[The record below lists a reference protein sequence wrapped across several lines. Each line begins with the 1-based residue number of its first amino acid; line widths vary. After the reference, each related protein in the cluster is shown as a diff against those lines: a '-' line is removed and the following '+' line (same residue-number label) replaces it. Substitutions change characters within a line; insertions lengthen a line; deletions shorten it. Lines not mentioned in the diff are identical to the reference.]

1 VTALRK
7 DLIRE
12 IKNSKNRF
20 LSIAILI
27 ALAVAFLS
35 GLKATAPDMKNTGDE
50 YLDKQQLMDIQVLST
65 LGLTKGDIKALG
77 AQDNIERAV
86 GAYCIDAWAGDLV
99 AKAYSITDGMNLLTV
114 TSGRMPESPDECI
127 VDKNLLEKM
136 KISVGDSIT
145 IDPSDDYEDCLTH
158 KNFTIVGTAV
168 SPYYISV
175 ERGSA
180 SIGSG
185 NVRAY
190 VYLPEGAFDLDYYTV
205 AYAKVKGAQELTA
218 FTDEYDD
225 YIDDVMDSL
234 KDFGDRRAKLR
245 YDDIIDEAQGKIDDA
260 QKELDDKEKEADE
273 KLSDAEQE
281 LKDARRK
288 LDKGWR
294 EYRDGKKELEESLP
308 KLCDAECELADARQ
322 ELIEGEQEYQKG
334 LDEYNFG
341 YAQYAENKRKLDAAK
356 AQLDAAKQQ
365 LDAAKQIPDQIAK
378 LEGDITALEAQK
390 KLLDPNDQ
398 EYKAIEARITELSAK
413 KAALVSASMSDT
425 EIAAAQAKIDAGMA
439 EYNAGKQELDAAK
452 AQLDA
457 AKKKL
462 DEGYEEL
469 QDGKRKYREGV
480 EELQDGW
487 KKYYEGIDELPK
499 AYKKLKDGEKEYAD
513 GLEEYEDAKREA
525 EEKIADAKKKLADA
539 RRKVADIETCKWY
552 ILSRGYNPGYTGFG
566 QDADRMANLASVFP
580 VIFFLVAALVCLTT
594 MTRMV
599 EEQRT
604 QIGLMKALGYGRWDI
619 SKKYLCYGLF
629 PSLAGSLLGIIIG
642 HIVFPTMI
650 YVSYQIMYEMPNI
663 RLSLYPGI
671 CIWATIAAVACTT
684 LSTLWACISTLTDS
698 PANLM
703 RPKAPKAGRRVLL
716 EKIPFIWKK
725 LSFTSKVTVR
735 NLFRYKK
742 RFFMS
747 VIGIAGSGALLVTAF
762 GLNDSIIEKQFGDI
776 WQMDVQAYVYE
787 AMPLADMQ
795 ELLGKNPANDDFDS
809 VMFCLDSQ
817 MECKNGGRSQSG
829 VHLLGVESA
838 GSMAGRINLHNGGAP
853 VTLDDSGV
861 VVTAK
866 LAETLSIKAGDEIN
880 MRTGG
885 EDHLMRV
892 IGVADNYVYHYVYI
906 TAAYYETVFG
916 KAMQYN
922 GFMGNLKDGLTDE
935 TMDAMSTQLL
945 SDSRMYTVRT
955 IGSIYDSVWD
965 SLSILNYV
973 VLVLILGSGML
984 TFVVMLNLT
993 NINIGER
1000 MRELATLRVLGFYDK
1015 EMYAYIFRENNAL
1028 SVIGAFV
1035 GLVFGKI
1042 MHLFVIRTCEV
1053 DMVMFVR
1060 SAKPLSYVYAFA
1072 LTIAFSLIVN
1082 LLMRPKVRAID
1093 MVESLKSAE

>member
-1 VTALRK
+1 MNALTLK
-7 DLIRE
+7 NLLRE
-12 IKNSKNRF
+12 IKRTFTKF
-20 LSIAILI
+20 LSIFAIC
-27 ALAVAFLS
+27 ALGVAFFA
-35 GLKATAPDMKNTGDE
+35 GIRATSPDMKEAGDRLYNT
-50 YLDKQQLMDIQVLST
+50 YNLSDISVIST
-65 LGLTKGDIKALG
+65 SGLTA
-77 AQDNIERAV
+77 DNIRDLESIEGIRAV
-86 GAYCIDAWAGDLV
+86 RASLFVDAMARGTGEKEKNLRLYSMPIKLKSEYAPLIDLIPDYGIDTSPE
-99 AKAYSITDGMNLLTV
+99 YEMNGV
-114 TSGRMPESPDECI
+114 EIVSGRMPL
-127 VDKNLLEKM
+127 N
-136 KISVGDSIT
+136 
-145 IDPSDDYEDCLTH
+145 
-158 KNFTIVGTAV
+158 
-168 SPYYISV
+168 
-175 ERGSA
+175 
-180 SIGSG
+180 
-185 NVRAY
+185 
-190 VYLPEGAFDLDYYTV
+190 
-205 AYAKVKGAQELTA
+205 
-218 FTDEYDD
+218 
-225 YIDDVMDSL
+225 
-234 KDFGDRRAKLR
+234 
-245 YDDIIDEAQGKIDDA
+245 
-260 QKELDDKEKEADE
+260 
-273 KLSDAEQE
+273 
-281 LKDARRK
+281 
-288 LDKGWR
+288 
-294 EYRDGKKELEESLP
+294 
-308 KLCDAECELADARQ
+308 
-322 ELIEGEQEYQKG
+322 
-334 LDEYNFG
+334 
-341 YAQYAENKRKLDAAK
+341 
-356 AQLDAAKQQ
+356 
-365 LDAAKQIPDQIAK
+365 
-378 LEGDITALEAQK
+378 
-390 KLLDPNDQ
+390 
-398 EYKAIEARITELSAK
+398 
-413 KAALVSASMSDT
+413 DT
-425 EIAAAQAKIDAGMA
+425 EIALDNTLEGSLVKQLGDEITLTTSGGTVTLRVVGFIRSPMYISMFERGTSSIGNGTSDGFAYASG
-439 EYNAGKQELDAAK
+439 NAISSLGTKLPVMSLLNTYYTRADIVISGK
-452 AQLDA
+452 
-457 AKKKL
+457 
-462 DEGYEEL
+462 EGL
-469 QDGKRKYREGV
+469 S
-480 EELQDGW
+480 
-487 KKYYEGIDELPK
+487 
-499 AYKKLKDGEKEYAD
+499 AYSD
-513 GLEEYEDAKREA
+513 EYEALVNEVTDR
-525 EEKIADAKKKLADA
+525 
-539 RRKVADIETCKWY
+539 IEDYASTQSGTWY
-552 ILSRGYNPGYTGFG
+552 IQDRSGNPGYSDYSENT
-566 QDADRMANLASVFP
+566 DRIAAVGDVFP
-580 VIFFLVAALVCLTT
+580 LIFFIVAALVCLTT

-599 EEQRT
+599 EEQRIEMGT
-604 QIGLMKALGYGRWDI
+604 MKALGYGGWQI
-619 SKKYLCYGLF
+619 AMKY
-629 PSLAGSLLGIIIG
+629 
-642 HIVFPTMI
+642 
-650 YVSYQIMYEMPNI
+650 
-663 RLSLYPGI
+663 
-671 CIWATIAAVACTT
+671 AVYAM
-684 LSTLWACISTLTDS
+684 SACISGGVVGAIIGFKLFPYVIMKGYSIMYYLGKLETPYRADIAFMAIAAMAACTAAATFSACYASLKEV
-698 PANLM
+698 PATLM

-762 GLNDSIIEKQFGDI
+762 GLNDSIFGIIEKQFGDI

-838 GSMAGRINLHNGGAP
+838 ESMGGRVSLHNGGTP

>member
-1 VTALRK
+1 MNALTLK
-7 DLIRE
+7 NLLRE
-12 IKNSKNRF
+12 IKRTFTKF
-20 LSIAILI
+20 LSIFAIC
-27 ALAVAFLS
+27 ALGVAFFA
-35 GLKATAPDMKNTGDE
+35 GIRATSPDMKEAGDRLYNT
-50 YLDKQQLMDIQVLST
+50 YNLSDISVIST
-65 LGLTKGDIKALG
+65 SGLTA
-77 AQDNIERAV
+77 DNIRDLESIEGIQAVRASLFV
-86 GAYCIDAWAGDLV
+86 DAMARGTGEKEKNLRLYSMPIKLKSEYAPLIDLIPDYGIDTSPE
-99 AKAYSITDGMNLLTV
+99 YEMNGV
-114 TSGRMPESPDECI
+114 EIVSGRMPLNDTETALDYTLEGSLVKQLGDEITLTTSGGTVTLRVVGFIRSP
-127 VDKNLLEKM
+127 M
-136 KISVGDSIT
+136 
-145 IDPSDDYEDCLTH
+145 
-158 KNFTIVGTAV
+158 
-168 SPYYISV
+168 YISMF
-175 ERGSA
+175 ERGTS
-180 SIGSG
+180 SIGNGTSDGFAYASG
-185 NVRAY
+185 NAISSLGTK
-190 VYLPEGAFDLDYYTV
+190 LPVMSLLNTYYTRADIV
-205 AYAKVKGAQELTA
+205 ISGKEGLSAYS
-218 FTDEYDD
+218 DEY
-225 YIDDVMDSL
+225 
-234 KDFGDRRAKLR
+234 
-245 YDDIIDEAQGKIDDA
+245 E
-260 QKELDDKEKEADE
+260 
-273 KLSDAEQE
+273 
-281 LKDARRK
+281 
-288 LDKGWR
+288 
-294 EYRDGKKELEESLP
+294 
-308 KLCDAECELADARQ
+308 
-322 ELIEGEQEYQKG
+322 
-334 LDEYNFG
+334 
-341 YAQYAENKRKLDAAK
+341 
-356 AQLDAAKQQ
+356 
-365 LDAAKQIPDQIAK
+365 
-378 LEGDITALEAQK
+378 
-390 KLLDPNDQ
+390 
-398 EYKAIEARITELSAK
+398 
-413 KAALVSASMSDT
+413 ALVNEVTDRIENYASTQSGT
-425 EIAAAQAKIDAGMA
+425 
-439 EYNAGKQELDAAK
+439 
-452 AQLDA
+452 
-457 AKKKL
+457 
-462 DEGYEEL
+462 
-469 QDGKRKYREGV
+469 
-480 EELQDGW
+480 
-487 KKYYEGIDELPK
+487 
-499 AYKKLKDGEKEYAD
+499 
-513 GLEEYEDAKREA
+513 
-525 EEKIADAKKKLADA
+525 
-539 RRKVADIETCKWY
+539 WY
-552 ILSRGYNPGYTGFG
+552 IQDRSGNPGYSDYSENT
-566 QDADRMANLASVFP
+566 DRIAAVGDVFP
-580 VIFFLVAALVCLTT
+580 LIFFIVAALVCLTT

-599 EEQRT
+599 EEQRIEMGT
-604 QIGLMKALGYGRWDI
+604 MKALGYGGWQI
-619 SKKYLCYGLF
+619 AMKY
-629 PSLAGSLLGIIIG
+629 
-642 HIVFPTMI
+642 
-650 YVSYQIMYEMPNI
+650 
-663 RLSLYPGI
+663 
-671 CIWATIAAVACTT
+671 AVYAM
-684 LSTLWACISTLTDS
+684 SACISGGVVGAIIGFKLFPYVIMKGYSIMYYLGKLETPYRADIAFMAIAAMAVCTAAATFSACYASLKEV
-698 PANLM
+698 PATLM

-762 GLNDSIIEKQFGDI
+762 GLNDSIFGIIEKQFGDI

-838 GSMAGRINLHNGGAP
+838 GSMAGRVSLHNGGTP

-922 GFMGNLKDGLTDE
+922 GFMGNLKDGLTDG

-955 IGSIYDSVWD
+955 IGSIYDSVLD

-1072 LTIAFSLIVN
+1072 LTIVFSLIVN

>member
-1 VTALRK
+1 MNALTLK
-7 DLIRE
+7 NLLRE
-12 IKNSKNRF
+12 IKRTFTKF
-20 LSIAILI
+20 LSIFAIC
-27 ALAVAFLS
+27 ALGVAFFA
-35 GLKATAPDMKNTGDE
+35 GIRATSPDMKEAGDRLYNT
-50 YLDKQQLMDIQVLST
+50 YNLSDISVIST
-65 LGLTKGDIKALG
+65 SGLTA
-77 AQDNIERAV
+77 DNIRDLESIEGIQAVRASLFV
-86 GAYCIDAWAGDLV
+86 DAMARGTGEKEKNLRLYSMPIKLKSEYAPLIDLIPDYGIDTSPE
-99 AKAYSITDGMNLLTV
+99 YEMNGV
-114 TSGRMPESPDECI
+114 EIVSGRMPLNDTETALDYTLEGSLVKQLGDEITLTTSGGTVTLRVVGFIRSP
-127 VDKNLLEKM
+127 M
-136 KISVGDSIT
+136 
-145 IDPSDDYEDCLTH
+145 
-158 KNFTIVGTAV
+158 
-168 SPYYISV
+168 YISMF
-175 ERGSA
+175 ERGTS
-180 SIGSG
+180 SIGNGTSDGFAYASG
-185 NVRAY
+185 NAISSLGTK
-190 VYLPEGAFDLDYYTV
+190 LPVMSLLNTYYTRADIV
-205 AYAKVKGAQELTA
+205 ISGKEGLSAYS
-218 FTDEYDD
+218 DEY
-225 YIDDVMDSL
+225 
-234 KDFGDRRAKLR
+234 
-245 YDDIIDEAQGKIDDA
+245 E
-260 QKELDDKEKEADE
+260 
-273 KLSDAEQE
+273 
-281 LKDARRK
+281 
-288 LDKGWR
+288 
-294 EYRDGKKELEESLP
+294 
-308 KLCDAECELADARQ
+308 
-322 ELIEGEQEYQKG
+322 
-334 LDEYNFG
+334 
-341 YAQYAENKRKLDAAK
+341 
-356 AQLDAAKQQ
+356 
-365 LDAAKQIPDQIAK
+365 
-378 LEGDITALEAQK
+378 
-390 KLLDPNDQ
+390 
-398 EYKAIEARITELSAK
+398 
-413 KAALVSASMSDT
+413 ALVNEVTDRIEDYASTQSGT
-425 EIAAAQAKIDAGMA
+425 
-439 EYNAGKQELDAAK
+439 
-452 AQLDA
+452 
-457 AKKKL
+457 
-462 DEGYEEL
+462 
-469 QDGKRKYREGV
+469 
-480 EELQDGW
+480 
-487 KKYYEGIDELPK
+487 
-499 AYKKLKDGEKEYAD
+499 
-513 GLEEYEDAKREA
+513 
-525 EEKIADAKKKLADA
+525 
-539 RRKVADIETCKWY
+539 WY
-552 ILSRGYNPGYTGFG
+552 IQDRSGNPGYSDYSENT
-566 QDADRMANLASVFP
+566 DRIAAVGDVFP
-580 VIFFLVAALVCLTT
+580 LIFFIVAALVCLTT

-599 EEQRT
+599 EEQRIEMGT
-604 QIGLMKALGYGRWDI
+604 MKALGYGGWQI
-619 SKKYLCYGLF
+619 AMKY
-629 PSLAGSLLGIIIG
+629 
-642 HIVFPTMI
+642 
-650 YVSYQIMYEMPNI
+650 
-663 RLSLYPGI
+663 
-671 CIWATIAAVACTT
+671 AVYAM
-684 LSTLWACISTLTDS
+684 SACISGGVVGAIIGFKLFPYVIMKGYSIMYYLGKLETPYRADIAFMAIAAMAVCTAAATFSACYASLKEV
-698 PANLM
+698 PATLM

-762 GLNDSIIEKQFGDI
+762 GLNDSIFGIIEKQFGDI

-838 GSMAGRINLHNGGAP
+838 GSMAERINLHNGGTP

-885 EDHLMRV
+885 EDHFMRV

-922 GFMGNLKDGLTDE
+922 GLMGNLKDGLTDE

-955 IGSIYDSVWD
+955 IGSIYASVWD

-1072 LTIAFSLIVN
+1072 LTIVFSLIVN

>member
-1 VTALRK
+1 MNALTLK
-7 DLIRE
+7 NLLRE
-12 IKNSKNRF
+12 IKRTFTKF
-20 LSIAILI
+20 LSIFAIC
-27 ALAVAFLS
+27 ALGVAFFA
-35 GLKATAPDMKNTGDE
+35 GIRATSPDMKEAGDRLYNT
-50 YLDKQQLMDIQVLST
+50 YNLSDISVIST
-65 LGLTKGDIKALG
+65 SGLTA
-77 AQDNIERAV
+77 DNIRDLESIEGIQAVRASLFV
-86 GAYCIDAWAGDLV
+86 DAMARGTGEKEKNLRLYSMPIKLKSEYAPLIDLIPDYGIDTSPE
-99 AKAYSITDGMNLLTV
+99 YEMNGV
-114 TSGRMPESPDECI
+114 EIVSGRMPL
-127 VDKNLLEKM
+127 N
-136 KISVGDSIT
+136 
-145 IDPSDDYEDCLTH
+145 
-158 KNFTIVGTAV
+158 
-168 SPYYISV
+168 
-175 ERGSA
+175 
-180 SIGSG
+180 
-185 NVRAY
+185 
-190 VYLPEGAFDLDYYTV
+190 
-205 AYAKVKGAQELTA
+205 
-218 FTDEYDD
+218 
-225 YIDDVMDSL
+225 
-234 KDFGDRRAKLR
+234 
-245 YDDIIDEAQGKIDDA
+245 
-260 QKELDDKEKEADE
+260 
-273 KLSDAEQE
+273 
-281 LKDARRK
+281 
-288 LDKGWR
+288 
-294 EYRDGKKELEESLP
+294 
-308 KLCDAECELADARQ
+308 
-322 ELIEGEQEYQKG
+322 
-334 LDEYNFG
+334 
-341 YAQYAENKRKLDAAK
+341 
-356 AQLDAAKQQ
+356 
-365 LDAAKQIPDQIAK
+365 
-378 LEGDITALEAQK
+378 
-390 KLLDPNDQ
+390 
-398 EYKAIEARITELSAK
+398 
-413 KAALVSASMSDT
+413 DT
-425 EIAAAQAKIDAGMA
+425 EIALDNTLEGSLVKQLGDEITLTTSGGSVTLRVVGFIRSPMYISMFERGTSSIGNGTSDGFAYASG
-439 EYNAGKQELDAAK
+439 NAISSLGTKLPVMSLLNTYYTRADIVISGK
-452 AQLDA
+452 
-457 AKKKL
+457 
-462 DEGYEEL
+462 EGL
-469 QDGKRKYREGV
+469 S
-480 EELQDGW
+480 
-487 KKYYEGIDELPK
+487 
-499 AYKKLKDGEKEYAD
+499 AYSN
-513 GLEEYEDAKREA
+513 EYEALVNEVTDR
-525 EEKIADAKKKLADA
+525 
-539 RRKVADIETCKWY
+539 IEDYASTQSGTWY
-552 ILSRGYNPGYTGFG
+552 IQDRSGNPGYSDYSENT
-566 QDADRMANLASVFP
+566 DRIAAVGDVFP
-580 VIFFLVAALVCLTT
+580 LIFFIVAALVCLTT

-599 EEQRT
+599 EEQRIEMGT
-604 QIGLMKALGYGRWDI
+604 MKALGYGGWQI
-619 SKKYLCYGLF
+619 AMKY
-629 PSLAGSLLGIIIG
+629 
-642 HIVFPTMI
+642 
-650 YVSYQIMYEMPNI
+650 
-663 RLSLYPGI
+663 
-671 CIWATIAAVACTT
+671 AVYAM
-684 LSTLWACISTLTDS
+684 SACISGGVVGAIIGFKLFPYVIMKGYSIMYYLGKLETPYRADIAFMAIAAMAVCTAAATFSACYASLKEV
-698 PANLM
+698 PATLM

-762 GLNDSIIEKQFGDI
+762 GLNDSIFGMIEKQFGDI

-838 GSMAGRINLHNGGAP
+838 ESMAGRVSLHNGGTP

-955 IGSIYDSVWD
+955 IESIYASVWD

-1035 GLVFGKI
+1035 GLLFGKI

-1072 LTIAFSLIVN
+1072 LTIVFSLIVN

>member
-1 VTALRK
+1 MNALTLK
-7 DLIRE
+7 NLLRE
-12 IKNSKNRF
+12 IKRTFTKF
-20 LSIAILI
+20 LSIFAIC
-27 ALAVAFLS
+27 ALGVAFFA
-35 GLKATAPDMKNTGDE
+35 GIRATSPDMKEAGDRLYNT
-50 YLDKQQLMDIQVLST
+50 YNLSDISVIST
-65 LGLTKGDIKALG
+65 SGLTA
-77 AQDNIERAV
+77 DNIRDLESIEGIQAVRASLFV
-86 GAYCIDAWAGDLV
+86 DAMARGTGEKEKNLRLYSMPIKLKSEYAPLIDLIPDYGIDTSPE
-99 AKAYSITDGMNLLTV
+99 YEMNGV
-114 TSGRMPESPDECI
+114 EIVSGRMPL
-127 VDKNLLEKM
+127 N
-136 KISVGDSIT
+136 
-145 IDPSDDYEDCLTH
+145 
-158 KNFTIVGTAV
+158 
-168 SPYYISV
+168 
-175 ERGSA
+175 
-180 SIGSG
+180 
-185 NVRAY
+185 
-190 VYLPEGAFDLDYYTV
+190 
-205 AYAKVKGAQELTA
+205 
-218 FTDEYDD
+218 
-225 YIDDVMDSL
+225 
-234 KDFGDRRAKLR
+234 
-245 YDDIIDEAQGKIDDA
+245 
-260 QKELDDKEKEADE
+260 
-273 KLSDAEQE
+273 
-281 LKDARRK
+281 
-288 LDKGWR
+288 
-294 EYRDGKKELEESLP
+294 
-308 KLCDAECELADARQ
+308 
-322 ELIEGEQEYQKG
+322 
-334 LDEYNFG
+334 
-341 YAQYAENKRKLDAAK
+341 
-356 AQLDAAKQQ
+356 
-365 LDAAKQIPDQIAK
+365 
-378 LEGDITALEAQK
+378 
-390 KLLDPNDQ
+390 
-398 EYKAIEARITELSAK
+398 
-413 KAALVSASMSDT
+413 DT
-425 EIAAAQAKIDAGMA
+425 EIALDYTLEGSLVKQLGDEITLTTSGGTVTLRVVGFIRSPMYISMFERGTSSIGNGTSDGFAYASG
-439 EYNAGKQELDAAK
+439 NAISSLGTKLPVMSLLNTYYTRADIVISGK
-452 AQLDA
+452 
-457 AKKKL
+457 
-462 DEGYEEL
+462 EGL
-469 QDGKRKYREGV
+469 S
-480 EELQDGW
+480 
-487 KKYYEGIDELPK
+487 
-499 AYKKLKDGEKEYAD
+499 AYSD
-513 GLEEYEDAKREA
+513 EYEALVNEVTDR
-525 EEKIADAKKKLADA
+525 
-539 RRKVADIETCKWY
+539 IEDYASTQSGTWY
-552 ILSRGYNPGYTGFG
+552 IQDRSGNPGYSDYSENT
-566 QDADRMANLASVFP
+566 DRIAAVGDVFP
-580 VIFFLVAALVCLTT
+580 LIFFIVAALVCLTT

-599 EEQRT
+599 EEQRIEMGT
-604 QIGLMKALGYGRWDI
+604 MKALGYGGWQI
-619 SKKYLCYGLF
+619 AMKY
-629 PSLAGSLLGIIIG
+629 
-642 HIVFPTMI
+642 
-650 YVSYQIMYEMPNI
+650 
-663 RLSLYPGI
+663 
-671 CIWATIAAVACTT
+671 AVYAM
-684 LSTLWACISTLTDS
+684 SACISGGVVGAIIGFKLFPYVIMKGYSIMYYLGKLETPYRADIAFMAIAAMAVCTAAATFSACYASLKEV
-698 PANLM
+698 PATLM

-762 GLNDSIIEKQFGDI
+762 GLNDSIFGIIEKQFGDI

-838 GSMAGRINLHNGGAP
+838 GSMAGRINLHNGGTP

-866 LAETLSIKAGDEIN
+866 LAETLSIKVGDEIN

-916 KAMQYN
+916 KAMLYN

-955 IGSIYDSVWD
+955 IEGIYASVWD

-1015 EMYAYIFRENNAL
+1015 EMYDYIFRENNAL

-1035 GLVFGKI
+1035 GLLFGKI

-1072 LTIAFSLIVN
+1072 LTIVFSLIVN

>member
-1 VTALRK
+1 MNALTLK
-7 DLIRE
+7 NLLRE
-12 IKNSKNRF
+12 IKRTFTKF
-20 LSIAILI
+20 LSIFAIC
-27 ALAVAFLS
+27 ALGVAFFA
-35 GLKATAPDMKNTGDE
+35 GIRATSPDMKEAGDRLYNT
-50 YLDKQQLMDIQVLST
+50 YNLSDISVIST
-65 LGLTKGDIKALG
+65 SGLTA
-77 AQDNIERAV
+77 DNIRDLESIEGIQAVRASLFV
-86 GAYCIDAWAGDLV
+86 DAMARGTGEKEKNLRLYSMPIKLKSEYAPLIDLIPDYGIDTSPE
-99 AKAYSITDGMNLLTV
+99 YEMNGV
-114 TSGRMPESPDECI
+114 EIVSGRMPLNDTETALDYTLEGSLVKQLGDEITLTTSGGTVTLRVVGFIRSP
-127 VDKNLLEKM
+127 M
-136 KISVGDSIT
+136 
-145 IDPSDDYEDCLTH
+145 
-158 KNFTIVGTAV
+158 
-168 SPYYISV
+168 YISMF
-175 ERGSA
+175 ERGTS
-180 SIGSG
+180 SIGNGTSDGFAYASG
-185 NVRAY
+185 NAISSLGTK
-190 VYLPEGAFDLDYYTV
+190 LPVMSLLNTYYTRADIV
-205 AYAKVKGAQELTA
+205 ISGKEGLSAYS
-218 FTDEYDD
+218 DEY
-225 YIDDVMDSL
+225 
-234 KDFGDRRAKLR
+234 
-245 YDDIIDEAQGKIDDA
+245 E
-260 QKELDDKEKEADE
+260 
-273 KLSDAEQE
+273 
-281 LKDARRK
+281 
-288 LDKGWR
+288 
-294 EYRDGKKELEESLP
+294 
-308 KLCDAECELADARQ
+308 
-322 ELIEGEQEYQKG
+322 
-334 LDEYNFG
+334 
-341 YAQYAENKRKLDAAK
+341 
-356 AQLDAAKQQ
+356 
-365 LDAAKQIPDQIAK
+365 
-378 LEGDITALEAQK
+378 
-390 KLLDPNDQ
+390 
-398 EYKAIEARITELSAK
+398 
-413 KAALVSASMSDT
+413 ALVNEVTDRIEDYASTQSGT
-425 EIAAAQAKIDAGMA
+425 
-439 EYNAGKQELDAAK
+439 
-452 AQLDA
+452 
-457 AKKKL
+457 
-462 DEGYEEL
+462 
-469 QDGKRKYREGV
+469 
-480 EELQDGW
+480 
-487 KKYYEGIDELPK
+487 
-499 AYKKLKDGEKEYAD
+499 
-513 GLEEYEDAKREA
+513 
-525 EEKIADAKKKLADA
+525 
-539 RRKVADIETCKWY
+539 WY
-552 ILSRGYNPGYTGFG
+552 IQDRSGNPGYSDYSENT
-566 QDADRMANLASVFP
+566 DRIAAVGDVFP
-580 VIFFLVAALVCLTT
+580 LIFFIVAALVCLTT

-599 EEQRT
+599 EEQRIEMGT
-604 QIGLMKALGYGRWDI
+604 MKALGYGGWQI
-619 SKKYLCYGLF
+619 AMKY
-629 PSLAGSLLGIIIG
+629 
-642 HIVFPTMI
+642 
-650 YVSYQIMYEMPNI
+650 
-663 RLSLYPGI
+663 
-671 CIWATIAAVACTT
+671 AVYAM
-684 LSTLWACISTLTDS
+684 SACISGGVVGAIIGFKLFPYVIMKGYSIMYYLGKLETPYRADIAFMAIAAMAVCTAAATFSACYASLKEV
-698 PANLM
+698 PATLM

-762 GLNDSIIEKQFGDI
+762 GLNDSIFGIIEKQFGDI

-838 GSMAGRINLHNGGAP
+838 ESMAGRVSLHNGGTP

-885 EDHLMRV
+885 EDHFMRV

-906 TAAYYETVFG
+906 TAACYETVFG

-955 IGSIYDSVWD
+955 IGSIYASVWD

-1072 LTIAFSLIVN
+1072 LTIVFSLIVN

>member
-1 VTALRK
+1 MNALTLK
-7 DLIRE
+7 NLLRE
-12 IKNSKNRF
+12 IKRTFTKF
-20 LSIAILI
+20 LSIFAIC
-27 ALAVAFLS
+27 ALGVAFFA
-35 GLKATAPDMKNTGDE
+35 GIRATSPDMKEAGDRLYNT
-50 YLDKQQLMDIQVLST
+50 YNLSDISVIST
-65 LGLTKGDIKALG
+65 SGLTA
-77 AQDNIERAV
+77 DNIRDLESIEGIQAVRASLFV
-86 GAYCIDAWAGDLV
+86 DAMARGTGEKEKNLRLYSMPIKLKSEYAPLIDLIPDYGIDTSPE
-99 AKAYSITDGMNLLTV
+99 YEMNGV
-114 TSGRMPESPDECI
+114 EIVSGRMPL
-127 VDKNLLEKM
+127 N
-136 KISVGDSIT
+136 
-145 IDPSDDYEDCLTH
+145 
-158 KNFTIVGTAV
+158 
-168 SPYYISV
+168 
-175 ERGSA
+175 
-180 SIGSG
+180 
-185 NVRAY
+185 
-190 VYLPEGAFDLDYYTV
+190 
-205 AYAKVKGAQELTA
+205 
-218 FTDEYDD
+218 
-225 YIDDVMDSL
+225 
-234 KDFGDRRAKLR
+234 
-245 YDDIIDEAQGKIDDA
+245 
-260 QKELDDKEKEADE
+260 
-273 KLSDAEQE
+273 
-281 LKDARRK
+281 
-288 LDKGWR
+288 
-294 EYRDGKKELEESLP
+294 
-308 KLCDAECELADARQ
+308 
-322 ELIEGEQEYQKG
+322 
-334 LDEYNFG
+334 
-341 YAQYAENKRKLDAAK
+341 
-356 AQLDAAKQQ
+356 
-365 LDAAKQIPDQIAK
+365 
-378 LEGDITALEAQK
+378 
-390 KLLDPNDQ
+390 
-398 EYKAIEARITELSAK
+398 
-413 KAALVSASMSDT
+413 DT
-425 EIAAAQAKIDAGMA
+425 EIALDNTLEGSLVKQLGDEITLTTSGGTVTLRVVGFIRSPMYISMFERGTSSIGNGTSDGFAYASG
-439 EYNAGKQELDAAK
+439 NAISSLGTKLPVMSLLNTYYTRADIVISGK
-452 AQLDA
+452 
-457 AKKKL
+457 
-462 DEGYEEL
+462 EGL
-469 QDGKRKYREGV
+469 S
-480 EELQDGW
+480 
-487 KKYYEGIDELPK
+487 
-499 AYKKLKDGEKEYAD
+499 AYSD
-513 GLEEYEDAKREA
+513 EYEALVNEVTDR
-525 EEKIADAKKKLADA
+525 
-539 RRKVADIETCKWY
+539 IEDYASTQSGTWY
-552 ILSRGYNPGYTGFG
+552 IQDRSGNPGYSDYSENT
-566 QDADRMANLASVFP
+566 DRIAAVGDVFP
-580 VIFFLVAALVCLTT
+580 LIFFIVAALVCLTT

-599 EEQRT
+599 EEQRIEMGT
-604 QIGLMKALGYGRWDI
+604 MKALGYGGWQI
-619 SKKYLCYGLF
+619 AMKY
-629 PSLAGSLLGIIIG
+629 
-642 HIVFPTMI
+642 
-650 YVSYQIMYEMPNI
+650 
-663 RLSLYPGI
+663 
-671 CIWATIAAVACTT
+671 AVYAM
-684 LSTLWACISTLTDS
+684 SACISGGVVGAIIGFKLFPYVIMKGYSIMYYLGKLETPYRADIAFMAIAAMAVCTAAATFSACYASLKEV
-698 PANLM
+698 PATLM

-762 GLNDSIIEKQFGDI
+762 GLNDSIFGIIEKQFGDI

-838 GSMAGRINLHNGGAP
+838 GSMAGRVNLHNGGAP

-892 IGVADNYVYHYVYI
+892 IGIADNYVYHYVYI

-955 IGSIYDSVWD
+955 IGSMYASVWD

-1035 GLVFGKI
+1035 GLLFGKI

-1072 LTIAFSLIVN
+1072 LTIVFSLIVN

>member
-1 VTALRK
+1 MNALTLK
-7 DLIRE
+7 ILLRE
-12 IKNSKNRF
+12 ITRTFTKF
-20 LSIAILI
+20 LSIFAIC
-27 ALAVAFLS
+27 ALGVAFFA
-35 GLKATAPDMKNTGDE
+35 GIRATSPDMKEAGDRLYNT
-50 YLDKQQLMDIQVLST
+50 YNLSDISVIST
-65 LGLTKGDIKALG
+65 SGLTA
-77 AQDNIERAV
+77 DNIRDLESIEGIRAV
-86 GAYCIDAWAGDLV
+86 RASLFVDAMARGTGEKEKNLRLYSMLIKLKSEYVPLIDLIPDYGIDTSPE
-99 AKAYSITDGMNLLTV
+99 YEMNGV
-114 TSGRMPESPDECI
+114 EIVSGRMPLNDTETALDYTLEGSLVKQLGDEITLTTSGGTVTLRVVGFIRSP
-127 VDKNLLEKM
+127 M
-136 KISVGDSIT
+136 
-145 IDPSDDYEDCLTH
+145 
-158 KNFTIVGTAV
+158 
-168 SPYYISV
+168 YISMF
-175 ERGSA
+175 ERGTS
-180 SIGSG
+180 SIGNGTSDGFAYASG
-185 NVRAY
+185 NAISSLGTK
-190 VYLPEGAFDLDYYTV
+190 LPVMSLLNTYYTRADIV
-205 AYAKVKGAQELTA
+205 ISGKEGLSAYS
-218 FTDEYDD
+218 DEY
-225 YIDDVMDSL
+225 
-234 KDFGDRRAKLR
+234 
-245 YDDIIDEAQGKIDDA
+245 E
-260 QKELDDKEKEADE
+260 
-273 KLSDAEQE
+273 
-281 LKDARRK
+281 
-288 LDKGWR
+288 
-294 EYRDGKKELEESLP
+294 
-308 KLCDAECELADARQ
+308 
-322 ELIEGEQEYQKG
+322 
-334 LDEYNFG
+334 
-341 YAQYAENKRKLDAAK
+341 
-356 AQLDAAKQQ
+356 
-365 LDAAKQIPDQIAK
+365 
-378 LEGDITALEAQK
+378 
-390 KLLDPNDQ
+390 
-398 EYKAIEARITELSAK
+398 
-413 KAALVSASMSDT
+413 ALVNEVTDRIEDYASTQSGT
-425 EIAAAQAKIDAGMA
+425 
-439 EYNAGKQELDAAK
+439 
-452 AQLDA
+452 
-457 AKKKL
+457 
-462 DEGYEEL
+462 
-469 QDGKRKYREGV
+469 
-480 EELQDGW
+480 
-487 KKYYEGIDELPK
+487 
-499 AYKKLKDGEKEYAD
+499 
-513 GLEEYEDAKREA
+513 
-525 EEKIADAKKKLADA
+525 
-539 RRKVADIETCKWY
+539 WY
-552 ILSRGYNPGYTGFG
+552 IQDRSGNPGYSDYSENT
-566 QDADRMANLASVFP
+566 DRIAAVGDVFP
-580 VIFFLVAALVCLTT
+580 LIFFIVAALVCLTT

-599 EEQRT
+599 EEQRIEMGT
-604 QIGLMKALGYGRWDI
+604 MKALGYGGWQI
-619 SKKYLCYGLF
+619 AMKY
-629 PSLAGSLLGIIIG
+629 
-642 HIVFPTMI
+642 
-650 YVSYQIMYEMPNI
+650 
-663 RLSLYPGI
+663 
-671 CIWATIAAVACTT
+671 AVYAM
-684 LSTLWACISTLTDS
+684 SACISGGVVGAIIGFKLFPYVIMKGYSIMYYLGKLETPYRADIAFMAIAAMAVCTAAATFSACYASLKEV
-698 PANLM
+698 PATLM

-716 EKIPFIWKK
+716 ERIPFIWKK

-762 GLNDSIIEKQFGDI
+762 GLNDSIFGIIEKQFGDI

-817 MECKNGGRSQSG
+817 MECKNGGRSQNG

-838 GSMAGRINLHNGGAP
+838 GSMAGRVSLHNGGTP

-885 EDHLMRV
+885 EDHFMRV

-916 KAMQYN
+916 KAMLYN

-955 IGSIYDSVWD
+955 IESIYASVWD

-1035 GLVFGKI
+1035 GLLFGKI

>member
-1 VTALRK
+1 MNALTLK
-7 DLIRE
+7 NLLRE
-12 IKNSKNRF
+12 IKRTFTKF
-20 LSIAILI
+20 LSIFAIC
-27 ALAVAFLS
+27 ALGVAFFA
-35 GLKATAPDMKNTGDE
+35 GIRATSPDMKEAGDRLYNT
-50 YLDKQQLMDIQVLST
+50 YNLSDISVIST
-65 LGLTKGDIKALG
+65 SGLTA
-77 AQDNIERAV
+77 DNIRDLESIEGIRAV
-86 GAYCIDAWAGDLV
+86 RASLFVDAMARGTGEKEKNLRLYSMPIKLKSEYAPLIDLIPDYGIDTSPE
-99 AKAYSITDGMNLLTV
+99 YEMNGV
-114 TSGRMPESPDECI
+114 EIVSGRMPLNDTETALDYTLEGSLVKQLGDEITLTTSGGTVMLRVVGFIRSP
-127 VDKNLLEKM
+127 M
-136 KISVGDSIT
+136 
-145 IDPSDDYEDCLTH
+145 
-158 KNFTIVGTAV
+158 
-168 SPYYISV
+168 YISMF
-175 ERGSA
+175 ERGTS
-180 SIGSG
+180 SIGNGTSDGFAYASG
-185 NVRAY
+185 NAISSLGTK
-190 VYLPEGAFDLDYYTV
+190 LPVMSLLNTYYTRADIV
-205 AYAKVKGAQELTA
+205 ISGKEGLSAYS
-218 FTDEYDD
+218 DEY
-225 YIDDVMDSL
+225 
-234 KDFGDRRAKLR
+234 
-245 YDDIIDEAQGKIDDA
+245 E
-260 QKELDDKEKEADE
+260 
-273 KLSDAEQE
+273 
-281 LKDARRK
+281 
-288 LDKGWR
+288 
-294 EYRDGKKELEESLP
+294 
-308 KLCDAECELADARQ
+308 
-322 ELIEGEQEYQKG
+322 
-334 LDEYNFG
+334 
-341 YAQYAENKRKLDAAK
+341 
-356 AQLDAAKQQ
+356 
-365 LDAAKQIPDQIAK
+365 
-378 LEGDITALEAQK
+378 
-390 KLLDPNDQ
+390 
-398 EYKAIEARITELSAK
+398 
-413 KAALVSASMSDT
+413 ALVNEVTDRIEDYASTQSGT
-425 EIAAAQAKIDAGMA
+425 
-439 EYNAGKQELDAAK
+439 
-452 AQLDA
+452 
-457 AKKKL
+457 
-462 DEGYEEL
+462 
-469 QDGKRKYREGV
+469 
-480 EELQDGW
+480 
-487 KKYYEGIDELPK
+487 
-499 AYKKLKDGEKEYAD
+499 
-513 GLEEYEDAKREA
+513 
-525 EEKIADAKKKLADA
+525 
-539 RRKVADIETCKWY
+539 WY
-552 ILSRGYNPGYTGFG
+552 IQGRSGNPGYSDYSENT
-566 QDADRMANLASVFP
+566 DRIAAVGDVFP
-580 VIFFLVAALVCLTT
+580 LIFFIVAALVCLTT

-599 EEQRT
+599 EEQRIEMGT
-604 QIGLMKALGYGRWDI
+604 MKALGYGGWQI
-619 SKKYLCYGLF
+619 AMKY
-629 PSLAGSLLGIIIG
+629 
-642 HIVFPTMI
+642 
-650 YVSYQIMYEMPNI
+650 
-663 RLSLYPGI
+663 
-671 CIWATIAAVACTT
+671 AVYAM
-684 LSTLWACISTLTDS
+684 SACISGGVVGAIIGFKLFPYVIMKAYSIMYYLGKLETPYRADIAFMAIAAMAVCTAAATFSACYASLKEV
-698 PANLM
+698 PATLM

-716 EKIPFIWKK
+716 ERIPFIWKK

-762 GLNDSIIEKQFGDI
+762 GLNDSIFGIIEKQFGDI

-817 MECKNGGRSQSG
+817 MECKNGGRSQNG

-838 GSMAGRINLHNGGAP
+838 ESMAGRVSLHNGGTP

-916 KAMQYN
+916 KAMLYN

-955 IGSIYDSVWD
+955 IESIYASVWD

-1072 LTIAFSLIVN
+1072 LTIVFSLIVN

>member
-1 VTALRK
+1 MNALTLK
-7 DLIRE
+7 NLLRE
-12 IKNSKNRF
+12 IKRTFTKF
-20 LSIAILI
+20 LSIFAIC
-27 ALAVAFLS
+27 ALGVAFFA
-35 GLKATAPDMKNTGDE
+35 GIRATSPDMKEAGDRLYNT
-50 YLDKQQLMDIQVLST
+50 YNLSDISVIST
-65 LGLTKGDIKALG
+65 SGLTA
-77 AQDNIERAV
+77 DNIRDLESIEGIQAVRASLFV
-86 GAYCIDAWAGDLV
+86 DAMARGTGEKEKNLRLYSMPIKLKSEYAPLIDLIPDYGIDTSPE
-99 AKAYSITDGMNLLTV
+99 YDMNGV
-114 TSGRMPESPDECI
+114 EIVSGRMPL
-127 VDKNLLEKM
+127 N
-136 KISVGDSIT
+136 
-145 IDPSDDYEDCLTH
+145 
-158 KNFTIVGTAV
+158 
-168 SPYYISV
+168 
-175 ERGSA
+175 
-180 SIGSG
+180 
-185 NVRAY
+185 
-190 VYLPEGAFDLDYYTV
+190 
-205 AYAKVKGAQELTA
+205 
-218 FTDEYDD
+218 
-225 YIDDVMDSL
+225 
-234 KDFGDRRAKLR
+234 
-245 YDDIIDEAQGKIDDA
+245 
-260 QKELDDKEKEADE
+260 
-273 KLSDAEQE
+273 
-281 LKDARRK
+281 
-288 LDKGWR
+288 
-294 EYRDGKKELEESLP
+294 
-308 KLCDAECELADARQ
+308 
-322 ELIEGEQEYQKG
+322 
-334 LDEYNFG
+334 
-341 YAQYAENKRKLDAAK
+341 
-356 AQLDAAKQQ
+356 
-365 LDAAKQIPDQIAK
+365 
-378 LEGDITALEAQK
+378 
-390 KLLDPNDQ
+390 
-398 EYKAIEARITELSAK
+398 
-413 KAALVSASMSDT
+413 DT
-425 EIAAAQAKIDAGMA
+425 EIALDNTLDGSLVKQLGDEITLTTAGGTVTLRVVGFIRSPMYISLFERGTSSIGNGTSDGFA
-439 EYNAGKQELDAAK
+439 YASGNAISSLGTKLPVMSLLNTYYTRADIVISGK
-452 AQLDA
+452 
-457 AKKKL
+457 
-462 DEGYEEL
+462 EGL
-469 QDGKRKYREGV
+469 S
-480 EELQDGW
+480 
-487 KKYYEGIDELPK
+487 
-499 AYKKLKDGEKEYAD
+499 AYSD
-513 GLEEYEDAKREA
+513 EYEALVNEVTDR
-525 EEKIADAKKKLADA
+525 
-539 RRKVADIETCKWY
+539 IEDYASTQSGTWY
-552 ILSRGYNPGYTGFG
+552 IQDRSGNPGYSDYSENT
-566 QDADRMANLASVFP
+566 DRIAAVGDVFP
-580 VIFFLVAALVCLTT
+580 LIFFIVAALVCLTT

-599 EEQRT
+599 EEQRIEMGT
-604 QIGLMKALGYGRWDI
+604 MKALGYGGWQI
-619 SKKYLCYGLF
+619 AMKY
-629 PSLAGSLLGIIIG
+629 
-642 HIVFPTMI
+642 
-650 YVSYQIMYEMPNI
+650 
-663 RLSLYPGI
+663 
-671 CIWATIAAVACTT
+671 AVYAM
-684 LSTLWACISTLTDS
+684 SACISGGVVGAIIGFKLFPYVIMKGYSIMYYLGKLETPYRADIAFMAIAAMAVCTAAATFSACYASLKEV
-698 PANLM
+698 PATLM

-762 GLNDSIIEKQFGDI
+762 GLNDSIFGIIEKQFGDI

-838 GSMAGRINLHNGGAP
+838 GSMAGRINLHNGGTP

-866 LAETLSIKAGDEIN
+866 LAETLSIKVGDEIN

-1072 LTIAFSLIVN
+1072 LTIVFSLIVN

>member
-1 VTALRK
+1 MNALTLK
-7 DLIRE
+7 NLLRE
-12 IKNSKNRF
+12 IKRTFTKF
-20 LSIAILI
+20 LSIFAIC
-27 ALAVAFLS
+27 ALGVAFFA
-35 GLKATAPDMKNTGDE
+35 GIRATSPDMKEAGDRLYNT
-50 YLDKQQLMDIQVLST
+50 YNLSDISVIST
-65 LGLTKGDIKALG
+65 SGLTA
-77 AQDNIERAV
+77 DNIRDLESIEGIQAVRASLFV
-86 GAYCIDAWAGDLV
+86 DAMARGTGEKEKNLRLYSMPIKLKSEYAPLIDLIPDYGIDTSPE
-99 AKAYSITDGMNLLTV
+99 YEMNGV
-114 TSGRMPESPDECI
+114 EIVSGRMPL
-127 VDKNLLEKM
+127 N
-136 KISVGDSIT
+136 
-145 IDPSDDYEDCLTH
+145 
-158 KNFTIVGTAV
+158 
-168 SPYYISV
+168 
-175 ERGSA
+175 
-180 SIGSG
+180 
-185 NVRAY
+185 
-190 VYLPEGAFDLDYYTV
+190 
-205 AYAKVKGAQELTA
+205 
-218 FTDEYDD
+218 
-225 YIDDVMDSL
+225 
-234 KDFGDRRAKLR
+234 
-245 YDDIIDEAQGKIDDA
+245 
-260 QKELDDKEKEADE
+260 
-273 KLSDAEQE
+273 
-281 LKDARRK
+281 
-288 LDKGWR
+288 
-294 EYRDGKKELEESLP
+294 
-308 KLCDAECELADARQ
+308 
-322 ELIEGEQEYQKG
+322 
-334 LDEYNFG
+334 
-341 YAQYAENKRKLDAAK
+341 
-356 AQLDAAKQQ
+356 
-365 LDAAKQIPDQIAK
+365 
-378 LEGDITALEAQK
+378 
-390 KLLDPNDQ
+390 
-398 EYKAIEARITELSAK
+398 
-413 KAALVSASMSDT
+413 DT
-425 EIAAAQAKIDAGMA
+425 EIALDNTLEGSLVKQLGDEITLTTSGGTVTLRVVGFIRSPMYISMFERGTSSIGNGTSDGFAYASG
-439 EYNAGKQELDAAK
+439 NAISSLGTKLPVMSLLNTYYTRADIVISGK
-452 AQLDA
+452 
-457 AKKKL
+457 
-462 DEGYEEL
+462 EGL
-469 QDGKRKYREGV
+469 S
-480 EELQDGW
+480 
-487 KKYYEGIDELPK
+487 
-499 AYKKLKDGEKEYAD
+499 AYSD
-513 GLEEYEDAKREA
+513 EYEALVNEVTDR
-525 EEKIADAKKKLADA
+525 
-539 RRKVADIETCKWY
+539 IEDYASTQSGTWY
-552 ILSRGYNPGYTGFG
+552 IQDRSGNPGYSDYSENT
-566 QDADRMANLASVFP
+566 DRIAAVGDVFP
-580 VIFFLVAALVCLTT
+580 LIFFIVAALVCLTT

-599 EEQRT
+599 EEQRIEMGT
-604 QIGLMKALGYGRWDI
+604 MKALGYGGWQI
-619 SKKYLCYGLF
+619 AMKY
-629 PSLAGSLLGIIIG
+629 
-642 HIVFPTMI
+642 
-650 YVSYQIMYEMPNI
+650 
-663 RLSLYPGI
+663 
-671 CIWATIAAVACTT
+671 AVYAM
-684 LSTLWACISTLTDS
+684 SACISGGVVGAIIGFKLFPYVIMKGYSIMYYLGKLETPYRADIAFMAIAAMAVCTAAATFSACYASLKEV
-698 PANLM
+698 PATLM

-762 GLNDSIIEKQFGDI
+762 GLNDSIFGIIEKQFGDI

-866 LAETLSIKAGDEIN
+866 LAETLSIKVGDEIN

-916 KAMQYN
+916 KAMLYN

-955 IGSIYDSVWD
+955 IESIYASVWD

-1072 LTIAFSLIVN
+1072 LTIVFSLIVN

>member
-1 VTALRK
+1 MNALTLK
-7 DLIRE
+7 NLLRE
-12 IKNSKNRF
+12 IKRTFTKF
-20 LSIAILI
+20 LSIFAIC
-27 ALAVAFLS
+27 ALGVAFFA
-35 GLKATAPDMKNTGDE
+35 GIRATSPDMKEAGDRLYNT
-50 YLDKQQLMDIQVLST
+50 YNLSDISVIST
-65 LGLTKGDIKALG
+65 SGLTA
-77 AQDNIERAV
+77 DNIRDLESIEGIQAVRASLFV
-86 GAYCIDAWAGDLV
+86 DAMARGTGEKEKNLRLYSMPIKLKSEYAPLIDLIPDYGIDTSPE
-99 AKAYSITDGMNLLTV
+99 YEMNGV
-114 TSGRMPESPDECI
+114 EIVSGRMPL
-127 VDKNLLEKM
+127 N
-136 KISVGDSIT
+136 
-145 IDPSDDYEDCLTH
+145 
-158 KNFTIVGTAV
+158 
-168 SPYYISV
+168 
-175 ERGSA
+175 
-180 SIGSG
+180 
-185 NVRAY
+185 
-190 VYLPEGAFDLDYYTV
+190 
-205 AYAKVKGAQELTA
+205 
-218 FTDEYDD
+218 
-225 YIDDVMDSL
+225 
-234 KDFGDRRAKLR
+234 
-245 YDDIIDEAQGKIDDA
+245 
-260 QKELDDKEKEADE
+260 
-273 KLSDAEQE
+273 
-281 LKDARRK
+281 
-288 LDKGWR
+288 
-294 EYRDGKKELEESLP
+294 
-308 KLCDAECELADARQ
+308 
-322 ELIEGEQEYQKG
+322 
-334 LDEYNFG
+334 
-341 YAQYAENKRKLDAAK
+341 
-356 AQLDAAKQQ
+356 
-365 LDAAKQIPDQIAK
+365 
-378 LEGDITALEAQK
+378 
-390 KLLDPNDQ
+390 
-398 EYKAIEARITELSAK
+398 
-413 KAALVSASMSDT
+413 DT
-425 EIAAAQAKIDAGMA
+425 EIALDNTLEGSLVKQLGDEITLTTAGGSVTLRVVGFIRSPMYISLFERGTSSIGNGTSDGFA
-439 EYNAGKQELDAAK
+439 YASGNAISSLGTKLPVMSLLNTYYTRADIVISGK
-452 AQLDA
+452 
-457 AKKKL
+457 
-462 DEGYEEL
+462 EGL
-469 QDGKRKYREGV
+469 S
-480 EELQDGW
+480 
-487 KKYYEGIDELPK
+487 
-499 AYKKLKDGEKEYAD
+499 AYSD
-513 GLEEYEDAKREA
+513 EYEALVNEVTDR
-525 EEKIADAKKKLADA
+525 
-539 RRKVADIETCKWY
+539 IEDYASTQSGTWY
-552 ILSRGYNPGYTGFG
+552 IQDRSGNPGYSDYSENT
-566 QDADRMANLASVFP
+566 DRIAAVGDVFP
-580 VIFFLVAALVCLTT
+580 LIFFIVAALVCLTT

-599 EEQRT
+599 EEQRIEMGT
-604 QIGLMKALGYGRWDI
+604 MKALGYGGWQI
-619 SKKYLCYGLF
+619 AMKY
-629 PSLAGSLLGIIIG
+629 
-642 HIVFPTMI
+642 
-650 YVSYQIMYEMPNI
+650 
-663 RLSLYPGI
+663 
-671 CIWATIAAVACTT
+671 AVYAM
-684 LSTLWACISTLTDS
+684 SACISGGVVGAIIGFKLFPYVIMKGYSIMYYLGKLETPYRADIAFMAIAAMAVCTAAATFSACYASLREV
-698 PANLM
+698 PATLM

-716 EKIPFIWKK
+716 ERIPFIWKK

-762 GLNDSIIEKQFGDI
+762 GLNDSIFGIIEKQFGDI

-1015 EMYAYIFRENNAL
+1015 EMYDYIFRENNAL

-1072 LTIAFSLIVN
+1072 LTIVFSLIVN

>member
-1 VTALRK
+1 MNALTLK
-7 DLIRE
+7 NLLRE
-12 IKNSKNRF
+12 IKRTFTKF
-20 LSIAILI
+20 LSIFAIC
-27 ALAVAFLS
+27 ALGVAFFA
-35 GLKATAPDMKNTGDE
+35 GIRATSPDMKEAGDRLYNT
-50 YLDKQQLMDIQVLST
+50 YNLSDISVIST
-65 LGLTKGDIKALG
+65 SGLTA
-77 AQDNIERAV
+77 DNIRDLESIEGIQAVRASLFV
-86 GAYCIDAWAGDLV
+86 DAMARGTGEKEKNLRLYSMPIKLKSEYAPLIDLIPDYGIDTSPE
-99 AKAYSITDGMNLLTV
+99 YEMNGV
-114 TSGRMPESPDECI
+114 EIVSGRMPLNDTETALDYTLEGSLVKQLGDEITLTTSGGTVTLRVVGFIRSP
-127 VDKNLLEKM
+127 M
-136 KISVGDSIT
+136 
-145 IDPSDDYEDCLTH
+145 
-158 KNFTIVGTAV
+158 
-168 SPYYISV
+168 YISMF
-175 ERGSA
+175 ERGTS
-180 SIGSG
+180 SIGNGTSDGFAYASG
-185 NVRAY
+185 NAISSLGTK
-190 VYLPEGAFDLDYYTV
+190 LPVMSLLNTYYTRADIV
-205 AYAKVKGAQELTA
+205 ISGKEGLSAYS
-218 FTDEYDD
+218 DEY
-225 YIDDVMDSL
+225 
-234 KDFGDRRAKLR
+234 
-245 YDDIIDEAQGKIDDA
+245 E
-260 QKELDDKEKEADE
+260 
-273 KLSDAEQE
+273 
-281 LKDARRK
+281 
-288 LDKGWR
+288 
-294 EYRDGKKELEESLP
+294 
-308 KLCDAECELADARQ
+308 
-322 ELIEGEQEYQKG
+322 
-334 LDEYNFG
+334 
-341 YAQYAENKRKLDAAK
+341 
-356 AQLDAAKQQ
+356 
-365 LDAAKQIPDQIAK
+365 
-378 LEGDITALEAQK
+378 
-390 KLLDPNDQ
+390 
-398 EYKAIEARITELSAK
+398 
-413 KAALVSASMSDT
+413 ALVNEVTDRIEDYASTQSGT
-425 EIAAAQAKIDAGMA
+425 
-439 EYNAGKQELDAAK
+439 
-452 AQLDA
+452 
-457 AKKKL
+457 
-462 DEGYEEL
+462 
-469 QDGKRKYREGV
+469 
-480 EELQDGW
+480 
-487 KKYYEGIDELPK
+487 
-499 AYKKLKDGEKEYAD
+499 
-513 GLEEYEDAKREA
+513 
-525 EEKIADAKKKLADA
+525 
-539 RRKVADIETCKWY
+539 WY
-552 ILSRGYNPGYTGFG
+552 IQDRSGNPGYSDYSENT
-566 QDADRMANLASVFP
+566 DRIAAVGDVFP
-580 VIFFLVAALVCLTT
+580 LIFFIVAALVCLTT

-599 EEQRT
+599 EEQRIEMGT
-604 QIGLMKALGYGRWDI
+604 MKALGYGGWQI
-619 SKKYLCYGLF
+619 AMKY
-629 PSLAGSLLGIIIG
+629 
-642 HIVFPTMI
+642 
-650 YVSYQIMYEMPNI
+650 
-663 RLSLYPGI
+663 
-671 CIWATIAAVACTT
+671 AVYAM
-684 LSTLWACISTLTDS
+684 SACISGGVVGAIIGFKLFPYVIMKGYSIMYYLGKLETPYRADIAFMAIAAMAVCTAAATFSACYASLKEV
-698 PANLM
+698 PATLM

-716 EKIPFIWKK
+716 ERIPFIWKK

-762 GLNDSIIEKQFGDI
+762 GLNDSIFGIIEKQFGDI

-853 VTLDDSGV
+853 VALDDSGV

-892 IGVADNYVYHYVYI
+892 IGIADNYVYHYVYI

-922 GFMGNLKDGLTDE
+922 GFMGNLKDGLTDG

>member
-1 VTALRK
+1 MNALTLK
-7 DLIRE
+7 NLLRE
-12 IKNSKNRF
+12 IKRTFTKF
-20 LSIAILI
+20 LSIFAIC
-27 ALAVAFLS
+27 ALGVAFFA
-35 GLKATAPDMKNTGDE
+35 GIRATSPDMKEAGDRLYNT
-50 YLDKQQLMDIQVLST
+50 YNLSDISVIST
-65 LGLTKGDIKALG
+65 SGLTA
-77 AQDNIERAV
+77 DNIRDLESIEGIQAVRASLFV
-86 GAYCIDAWAGDLV
+86 DAMARGTGEKEKNLRLYSMPIKLKSEYAPLIDLIPDYGIDTSPE
-99 AKAYSITDGMNLLTV
+99 YEMNGV
-114 TSGRMPESPDECI
+114 EIVSGRMPL
-127 VDKNLLEKM
+127 N
-136 KISVGDSIT
+136 
-145 IDPSDDYEDCLTH
+145 
-158 KNFTIVGTAV
+158 
-168 SPYYISV
+168 
-175 ERGSA
+175 
-180 SIGSG
+180 
-185 NVRAY
+185 
-190 VYLPEGAFDLDYYTV
+190 
-205 AYAKVKGAQELTA
+205 
-218 FTDEYDD
+218 
-225 YIDDVMDSL
+225 
-234 KDFGDRRAKLR
+234 
-245 YDDIIDEAQGKIDDA
+245 
-260 QKELDDKEKEADE
+260 
-273 KLSDAEQE
+273 
-281 LKDARRK
+281 
-288 LDKGWR
+288 
-294 EYRDGKKELEESLP
+294 
-308 KLCDAECELADARQ
+308 
-322 ELIEGEQEYQKG
+322 
-334 LDEYNFG
+334 
-341 YAQYAENKRKLDAAK
+341 
-356 AQLDAAKQQ
+356 
-365 LDAAKQIPDQIAK
+365 
-378 LEGDITALEAQK
+378 
-390 KLLDPNDQ
+390 
-398 EYKAIEARITELSAK
+398 
-413 KAALVSASMSDT
+413 DT
-425 EIAAAQAKIDAGMA
+425 EIALDNTLEGSLVKQLGDEITLTTSGGSVTLRVVGFIRSPMYISMFERGTSSIGNGTSDGFAYASG
-439 EYNAGKQELDAAK
+439 NAISSLGTKLPVMSLLNTYYTRADIVISGK
-452 AQLDA
+452 
-457 AKKKL
+457 
-462 DEGYEEL
+462 EGL
-469 QDGKRKYREGV
+469 S
-480 EELQDGW
+480 
-487 KKYYEGIDELPK
+487 
-499 AYKKLKDGEKEYAD
+499 AYSN
-513 GLEEYEDAKREA
+513 EYEALVNEVTDR
-525 EEKIADAKKKLADA
+525 
-539 RRKVADIETCKWY
+539 IEDYASTQSGTWY
-552 ILSRGYNPGYTGFG
+552 IQDRSGNPGYSDYSENT
-566 QDADRMANLASVFP
+566 DRIAAVGDVFP
-580 VIFFLVAALVCLTT
+580 LIFFIVAALVCLTT

-599 EEQRT
+599 EEQRIEMGT
-604 QIGLMKALGYGRWDI
+604 MKALGYGGWQI
-619 SKKYLCYGLF
+619 AMKY
-629 PSLAGSLLGIIIG
+629 
-642 HIVFPTMI
+642 
-650 YVSYQIMYEMPNI
+650 
-663 RLSLYPGI
+663 
-671 CIWATIAAVACTT
+671 AVYAM
-684 LSTLWACISTLTDS
+684 SACISGGVVGAIIGFKLFPYVIMKGYSIMYYLGKLETPYRADIAFMAIAAMAVCTAAATFSACYASLKEV
-698 PANLM
+698 PATLM

-762 GLNDSIIEKQFGDI
+762 GLNDSIFGIIEKQFGDI

-838 GSMAGRINLHNGGAP
+838 ESMAGRVSLHNGGTP

-916 KAMQYN
+916 KAMLYN

-955 IGSIYDSVWD
+955 IESIYASVWD

-1072 LTIAFSLIVN
+1072 LTIVFSLIVN

>member
-1 VTALRK
+1 MNALTLK
-7 DLIRE
+7 NLLRE
-12 IKNSKNRF
+12 IKRTFTKF
-20 LSIAILI
+20 LSIFAIC
-27 ALAVAFLS
+27 ALGVAFFA
-35 GLKATAPDMKNTGDE
+35 GIRATSPDMKEAGDRLYNT
-50 YLDKQQLMDIQVLST
+50 YNLSDISVIST
-65 LGLTKGDIKALG
+65 SGLTA
-77 AQDNIERAV
+77 DNIRDLESIEGIRAV
-86 GAYCIDAWAGDLV
+86 RASLFVDAMARGTGEKEKNLRLYSMPIKLKSEYAPLIDLIPDYGIDTSPE
-99 AKAYSITDGMNLLTV
+99 YEMNGV
-114 TSGRMPESPDECI
+114 EIVSGRMPLNDTETALDYTLEGSLVKQLGDEITLTTSGGTVTLRVVGFIRSP
-127 VDKNLLEKM
+127 M
-136 KISVGDSIT
+136 
-145 IDPSDDYEDCLTH
+145 
-158 KNFTIVGTAV
+158 
-168 SPYYISV
+168 YISMF
-175 ERGSA
+175 ERGTS
-180 SIGSG
+180 SIGNGTSDGFAYASG
-185 NVRAY
+185 NAISSLGTK
-190 VYLPEGAFDLDYYTV
+190 LPVMSLLNTYYTRADIV
-205 AYAKVKGAQELTA
+205 ISGKEGLSAYS
-218 FTDEYDD
+218 DEY
-225 YIDDVMDSL
+225 
-234 KDFGDRRAKLR
+234 
-245 YDDIIDEAQGKIDDA
+245 E
-260 QKELDDKEKEADE
+260 
-273 KLSDAEQE
+273 
-281 LKDARRK
+281 
-288 LDKGWR
+288 
-294 EYRDGKKELEESLP
+294 
-308 KLCDAECELADARQ
+308 
-322 ELIEGEQEYQKG
+322 
-334 LDEYNFG
+334 
-341 YAQYAENKRKLDAAK
+341 
-356 AQLDAAKQQ
+356 
-365 LDAAKQIPDQIAK
+365 
-378 LEGDITALEAQK
+378 
-390 KLLDPNDQ
+390 
-398 EYKAIEARITELSAK
+398 
-413 KAALVSASMSDT
+413 ALVNEVTDRIEDYASTQSGT
-425 EIAAAQAKIDAGMA
+425 
-439 EYNAGKQELDAAK
+439 
-452 AQLDA
+452 
-457 AKKKL
+457 
-462 DEGYEEL
+462 
-469 QDGKRKYREGV
+469 
-480 EELQDGW
+480 
-487 KKYYEGIDELPK
+487 
-499 AYKKLKDGEKEYAD
+499 
-513 GLEEYEDAKREA
+513 
-525 EEKIADAKKKLADA
+525 
-539 RRKVADIETCKWY
+539 WY
-552 ILSRGYNPGYTGFG
+552 IQDRSGNPGYSDYSENT
-566 QDADRMANLASVFP
+566 DRIAAVGDVFP
-580 VIFFLVAALVCLTT
+580 LIFFIVAALVCLTT

-599 EEQRT
+599 EEQRIEMGT
-604 QIGLMKALGYGRWDI
+604 MKALGYGGWQI
-619 SKKYLCYGLF
+619 AMKY
-629 PSLAGSLLGIIIG
+629 
-642 HIVFPTMI
+642 
-650 YVSYQIMYEMPNI
+650 
-663 RLSLYPGI
+663 
-671 CIWATIAAVACTT
+671 AVYAM
-684 LSTLWACISTLTDS
+684 SACISGGVVGAIIGFKLFPYVIMKAYSIMYYLGKLETPYRADIAFMAIAAMAVCTAAATFSACYASLKEV
-698 PANLM
+698 PATLM

-716 EKIPFIWKK
+716 ERIPFIWKK

-762 GLNDSIIEKQFGDI
+762 GLNDSIFGIIEKQFGDI

-838 GSMAGRINLHNGGAP
+838 GSMAGRISLHNGGAP

-922 GFMGNLKDGLTDE
+922 GLMGNLKDGLTDE

-955 IGSIYDSVWD
+955 IESIYASVWD

-1035 GLVFGKI
+1035 GLLFGKI

-1072 LTIAFSLIVN
+1072 LTIVFSLIVN
-1082 LLMRPKVRAID
+1082 LLMRPNVRAID

>member
-1 VTALRK
+1 MNALTLK
-7 DLIRE
+7 NLLRE
-12 IKNSKNRF
+12 IKRTFTKF
-20 LSIAILI
+20 LSIFAIC
-27 ALAVAFLS
+27 ALGVAFFA
-35 GLKATAPDMKNTGDE
+35 GIRATSPDMKEAGDRLYNT
-50 YLDKQQLMDIQVLST
+50 YNLSDISVIST
-65 LGLTKGDIKALG
+65 SGLTA
-77 AQDNIERAV
+77 DNIRDLESIEGIQAVRASLFV
-86 GAYCIDAWAGDLV
+86 DAMARDTDEKEKNLRLYSMPIKLKSEYAPLIDLIPDYGIDTSPE
-99 AKAYSITDGMNLLTV
+99 YEMNGV
-114 TSGRMPESPDECI
+114 EIVSGRMPLNDTETALDYTLEGSLVKQLGDEITLTTSGGTVTLRVIGFIRSP
-127 VDKNLLEKM
+127 M
-136 KISVGDSIT
+136 
-145 IDPSDDYEDCLTH
+145 
-158 KNFTIVGTAV
+158 
-168 SPYYISV
+168 YISMF
-175 ERGSA
+175 ERGTS
-180 SIGSG
+180 SIGNGTSDGFAYASG
-185 NVRAY
+185 NAISSLGTK
-190 VYLPEGAFDLDYYTV
+190 LPVMSLLNTYYTRADIV
-205 AYAKVKGAQELTA
+205 ISGKEGLSAYS
-218 FTDEYDD
+218 DEY
-225 YIDDVMDSL
+225 
-234 KDFGDRRAKLR
+234 
-245 YDDIIDEAQGKIDDA
+245 E
-260 QKELDDKEKEADE
+260 
-273 KLSDAEQE
+273 
-281 LKDARRK
+281 
-288 LDKGWR
+288 
-294 EYRDGKKELEESLP
+294 
-308 KLCDAECELADARQ
+308 
-322 ELIEGEQEYQKG
+322 
-334 LDEYNFG
+334 
-341 YAQYAENKRKLDAAK
+341 
-356 AQLDAAKQQ
+356 
-365 LDAAKQIPDQIAK
+365 
-378 LEGDITALEAQK
+378 
-390 KLLDPNDQ
+390 
-398 EYKAIEARITELSAK
+398 
-413 KAALVSASMSDT
+413 ALVNEVTDRIEDYASTQSGT
-425 EIAAAQAKIDAGMA
+425 
-439 EYNAGKQELDAAK
+439 
-452 AQLDA
+452 
-457 AKKKL
+457 
-462 DEGYEEL
+462 
-469 QDGKRKYREGV
+469 
-480 EELQDGW
+480 
-487 KKYYEGIDELPK
+487 
-499 AYKKLKDGEKEYAD
+499 
-513 GLEEYEDAKREA
+513 
-525 EEKIADAKKKLADA
+525 
-539 RRKVADIETCKWY
+539 WY
-552 ILSRGYNPGYTGFG
+552 IQDRSGNPGYSDYSENT
-566 QDADRMANLASVFP
+566 DRIAAVGDVFP
-580 VIFFLVAALVCLTT
+580 LIFFIVAALVCLTT

-599 EEQRT
+599 EEQRIEMGT
-604 QIGLMKALGYGRWDI
+604 MKALGYGGWQI
-619 SKKYLCYGLF
+619 AMKY
-629 PSLAGSLLGIIIG
+629 
-642 HIVFPTMI
+642 
-650 YVSYQIMYEMPNI
+650 
-663 RLSLYPGI
+663 
-671 CIWATIAAVACTT
+671 AVYAM
-684 LSTLWACISTLTDS
+684 SACISGGVVGAIIGFKLFPYVIMKGYSIMYYLGKLETPYRADIAFMAIAAMAVCTAAATFSACYASLKEV
-698 PANLM
+698 PATLM

-762 GLNDSIIEKQFGDI
+762 GLNDSIFGIIEKQFGDI

-838 GSMAGRINLHNGGAP
+838 ESMGGRVSLHNGGTP

-1035 GLVFGKI
+1035 GLLFGKI

-1072 LTIAFSLIVN
+1072 LTIVFSLIVN

>member
-1 VTALRK
+1 MNALTLK
-7 DLIRE
+7 NLLRE
-12 IKNSKNRF
+12 IKRTFTKF
-20 LSIAILI
+20 LSIFAIC
-27 ALAVAFLS
+27 ALGVAFFA
-35 GLKATAPDMKNTGDE
+35 GIRATSPDMKEAGDRLYNT
-50 YLDKQQLMDIQVLST
+50 YNLSDISVIST
-65 LGLTKGDIKALG
+65 SGLTA
-77 AQDNIERAV
+77 DNIRDLESIEGIRAV
-86 GAYCIDAWAGDLV
+86 RASLFVDAMARGTGEKEKNLRLYSMPIKLKSEYVPLIDLIPDYGIDTSPE
-99 AKAYSITDGMNLLTV
+99 YEMNGV
-114 TSGRMPESPDECI
+114 EIVSGRMPLNDTETALDYTLEGSLVKQLGDEITLTTSGGTVMLRVVGFIRSP
-127 VDKNLLEKM
+127 M
-136 KISVGDSIT
+136 
-145 IDPSDDYEDCLTH
+145 
-158 KNFTIVGTAV
+158 
-168 SPYYISV
+168 YISMF
-175 ERGSA
+175 ERGTS
-180 SIGSG
+180 SIGNGTSDGFAYASG
-185 NVRAY
+185 NAISSLGTK
-190 VYLPEGAFDLDYYTV
+190 LPVMSLLNTYYTRADIV
-205 AYAKVKGAQELTA
+205 ISGKEGLSAYS
-218 FTDEYDD
+218 DEY
-225 YIDDVMDSL
+225 
-234 KDFGDRRAKLR
+234 
-245 YDDIIDEAQGKIDDA
+245 E
-260 QKELDDKEKEADE
+260 
-273 KLSDAEQE
+273 
-281 LKDARRK
+281 
-288 LDKGWR
+288 
-294 EYRDGKKELEESLP
+294 
-308 KLCDAECELADARQ
+308 
-322 ELIEGEQEYQKG
+322 
-334 LDEYNFG
+334 
-341 YAQYAENKRKLDAAK
+341 
-356 AQLDAAKQQ
+356 
-365 LDAAKQIPDQIAK
+365 
-378 LEGDITALEAQK
+378 
-390 KLLDPNDQ
+390 
-398 EYKAIEARITELSAK
+398 
-413 KAALVSASMSDT
+413 ALVNEVTDRIEDYASTQSGT
-425 EIAAAQAKIDAGMA
+425 
-439 EYNAGKQELDAAK
+439 
-452 AQLDA
+452 
-457 AKKKL
+457 
-462 DEGYEEL
+462 
-469 QDGKRKYREGV
+469 
-480 EELQDGW
+480 
-487 KKYYEGIDELPK
+487 
-499 AYKKLKDGEKEYAD
+499 
-513 GLEEYEDAKREA
+513 
-525 EEKIADAKKKLADA
+525 
-539 RRKVADIETCKWY
+539 WY
-552 ILSRGYNPGYTGFG
+552 IQDRSGNPGYSDYSENT
-566 QDADRMANLASVFP
+566 DRIAAVGDVFP
-580 VIFFLVAALVCLTT
+580 LIFFIVAALVCLTT

-599 EEQRT
+599 EEQRIEMGT
-604 QIGLMKALGYGRWDI
+604 MKALGYGGWQI
-619 SKKYLCYGLF
+619 AMKY
-629 PSLAGSLLGIIIG
+629 
-642 HIVFPTMI
+642 
-650 YVSYQIMYEMPNI
+650 
-663 RLSLYPGI
+663 
-671 CIWATIAAVACTT
+671 AVYAM
-684 LSTLWACISTLTDS
+684 SACISGGVVGAIIGFKLFPYVIMKGYSIMYYLGKLETPYRADIAFMAIAAMAVCTAAATFSACYASLKEV
-698 PANLM
+698 PATLM

-716 EKIPFIWKK
+716 ERIPFIWKK

-762 GLNDSIIEKQFGDI
+762 GLNDSIFGIIEKQFGDI

-817 MECKNGGRSQSG
+817 MECKNGGRSQNG

-838 GSMAGRINLHNGGAP
+838 GSMAGRVSLHNGGTP

-885 EDHLMRV
+885 EDHFMRV

-922 GFMGNLKDGLTDE
+922 GLMGNLKDGLTDE

-955 IGSIYDSVWD
+955 IESIYASVWD

-1035 GLVFGKI
+1035 GLLFGKI

>member
-1 VTALRK
+1 MNALTLK
-7 DLIRE
+7 NLLRE
-12 IKNSKNRF
+12 IKRTFTKF
-20 LSIAILI
+20 LSIFAIC
-27 ALAVAFLS
+27 ALGVAFFA
-35 GLKATAPDMKNTGDE
+35 GIRATSPDMKEAGDRLYNT
-50 YLDKQQLMDIQVLST
+50 YNLSDISVIST
-65 LGLTKGDIKALG
+65 SGLTA
-77 AQDNIERAV
+77 DNIRDLESIEGIQAVRASLFV
-86 GAYCIDAWAGDLV
+86 DAMARGTGEKEKNLRLYSMPIKLKSEYAPLIDLIPDYGIDTSPE
-99 AKAYSITDGMNLLTV
+99 YEMNGV
-114 TSGRMPESPDECI
+114 EIVSGRMPLNDTETALDYTLEGSLVKQLGDEITLTTSGGTVTLRVVGFIRSP
-127 VDKNLLEKM
+127 M
-136 KISVGDSIT
+136 
-145 IDPSDDYEDCLTH
+145 
-158 KNFTIVGTAV
+158 
-168 SPYYISV
+168 YISMF
-175 ERGSA
+175 ERGTS
-180 SIGSG
+180 SIGNGTSDGFAYASG
-185 NVRAY
+185 NAISSLGTK
-190 VYLPEGAFDLDYYTV
+190 LPVMSLLNTYYTRADIV
-205 AYAKVKGAQELTA
+205 ISGKEGLSAYS
-218 FTDEYDD
+218 DEY
-225 YIDDVMDSL
+225 
-234 KDFGDRRAKLR
+234 
-245 YDDIIDEAQGKIDDA
+245 E
-260 QKELDDKEKEADE
+260 
-273 KLSDAEQE
+273 
-281 LKDARRK
+281 
-288 LDKGWR
+288 
-294 EYRDGKKELEESLP
+294 
-308 KLCDAECELADARQ
+308 
-322 ELIEGEQEYQKG
+322 
-334 LDEYNFG
+334 
-341 YAQYAENKRKLDAAK
+341 
-356 AQLDAAKQQ
+356 
-365 LDAAKQIPDQIAK
+365 
-378 LEGDITALEAQK
+378 
-390 KLLDPNDQ
+390 
-398 EYKAIEARITELSAK
+398 
-413 KAALVSASMSDT
+413 ALVNEVTDRIEDYASTQSGT
-425 EIAAAQAKIDAGMA
+425 
-439 EYNAGKQELDAAK
+439 
-452 AQLDA
+452 
-457 AKKKL
+457 
-462 DEGYEEL
+462 
-469 QDGKRKYREGV
+469 
-480 EELQDGW
+480 
-487 KKYYEGIDELPK
+487 
-499 AYKKLKDGEKEYAD
+499 
-513 GLEEYEDAKREA
+513 
-525 EEKIADAKKKLADA
+525 
-539 RRKVADIETCKWY
+539 WY
-552 ILSRGYNPGYTGFG
+552 IQDRSGNPGYSDYSENT
-566 QDADRMANLASVFP
+566 DRIAAVGDVFP
-580 VIFFLVAALVCLTT
+580 LIFFIVAALVCLTT

-599 EEQRT
+599 EEQRIEMGT
-604 QIGLMKALGYGRWDI
+604 MKALGYGGWQI
-619 SKKYLCYGLF
+619 AMKY
-629 PSLAGSLLGIIIG
+629 
-642 HIVFPTMI
+642 
-650 YVSYQIMYEMPNI
+650 
-663 RLSLYPGI
+663 
-671 CIWATIAAVACTT
+671 AVYAM
-684 LSTLWACISTLTDS
+684 SACISGGVVGAIIGFKLFPYVIMKGYSIMYYLGKLETPYRADIAFMAIAAMAVCTAAATFSACYASLKEV
-698 PANLM
+698 PATLM

-762 GLNDSIIEKQFGDI
+762 GLNDSIFGIIEKQFGDI

-838 GSMAGRINLHNGGAP
+838 GSMAGRINLHNGGTP

-916 KAMQYN
+916 KAMLYN

-955 IGSIYDSVWD
+955 IEGIYASVWD

>member
-1 VTALRK
+1 MNALTLK
-7 DLIRE
+7 NLLRE
-12 IKNSKNRF
+12 IKRTFTKF
-20 LSIAILI
+20 LSIFAIC
-27 ALAVAFLS
+27 ALGVAFFA
-35 GLKATAPDMKNTGDE
+35 GIRATSPDMKEAGDRLYNT
-50 YLDKQQLMDIQVLST
+50 YNLSDISVIST
-65 LGLTKGDIKALG
+65 SGLTA
-77 AQDNIERAV
+77 DNIRDLESIEGIQAVRASLFV
-86 GAYCIDAWAGDLV
+86 DAMARGTGEKEKNLRLYSMPIKLKSEYAPLIDLIPDYGIDTLPE
-99 AKAYSITDGMNLLTV
+99 YEMNGV
-114 TSGRMPESPDECI
+114 EIVSGRMPL
-127 VDKNLLEKM
+127 N
-136 KISVGDSIT
+136 
-145 IDPSDDYEDCLTH
+145 
-158 KNFTIVGTAV
+158 
-168 SPYYISV
+168 
-175 ERGSA
+175 
-180 SIGSG
+180 
-185 NVRAY
+185 
-190 VYLPEGAFDLDYYTV
+190 
-205 AYAKVKGAQELTA
+205 
-218 FTDEYDD
+218 
-225 YIDDVMDSL
+225 
-234 KDFGDRRAKLR
+234 
-245 YDDIIDEAQGKIDDA
+245 
-260 QKELDDKEKEADE
+260 
-273 KLSDAEQE
+273 
-281 LKDARRK
+281 
-288 LDKGWR
+288 
-294 EYRDGKKELEESLP
+294 
-308 KLCDAECELADARQ
+308 
-322 ELIEGEQEYQKG
+322 
-334 LDEYNFG
+334 
-341 YAQYAENKRKLDAAK
+341 
-356 AQLDAAKQQ
+356 
-365 LDAAKQIPDQIAK
+365 
-378 LEGDITALEAQK
+378 
-390 KLLDPNDQ
+390 
-398 EYKAIEARITELSAK
+398 
-413 KAALVSASMSDT
+413 DT
-425 EIAAAQAKIDAGMA
+425 EIALDNTLEGSLVKQLGDEITLTTSGGTVTLRVVGFIRSPMYISMFERGTSSIGNGTSDGFAYASG
-439 EYNAGKQELDAAK
+439 NAISSLGTKLPVMSLLNTYYTRADIVISGK
-452 AQLDA
+452 
-457 AKKKL
+457 
-462 DEGYEEL
+462 EGL
-469 QDGKRKYREGV
+469 S
-480 EELQDGW
+480 
-487 KKYYEGIDELPK
+487 
-499 AYKKLKDGEKEYAD
+499 AYSD
-513 GLEEYEDAKREA
+513 EYEALVNEVTDR
-525 EEKIADAKKKLADA
+525 
-539 RRKVADIETCKWY
+539 IEDYASTQSGTWY
-552 ILSRGYNPGYTGFG
+552 IQDRSGNPGYSDYSENT
-566 QDADRMANLASVFP
+566 DRIAAVGDVFP
-580 VIFFLVAALVCLTT
+580 LIFFIVAALVCLTT

-599 EEQRT
+599 EEQRIEMGT
-604 QIGLMKALGYGRWDI
+604 MKALGYGGWQI
-619 SKKYLCYGLF
+619 AMKY
-629 PSLAGSLLGIIIG
+629 
-642 HIVFPTMI
+642 
-650 YVSYQIMYEMPNI
+650 
-663 RLSLYPGI
+663 
-671 CIWATIAAVACTT
+671 AVYAM
-684 LSTLWACISTLTDS
+684 SACISGGVVGAIIGFKLFPYVIMKGYSIMYYLGKLETPYRADIAFMAIAAMAACTAAATFSACYASLKEV
-698 PANLM
+698 PATLM

-762 GLNDSIIEKQFGDI
+762 GLNDSIFGIIEKQFGDI

-838 GSMAGRINLHNGGAP
+838 GSMAGRINLHNGGTP

-955 IGSIYDSVWD
+955 IESIYASVWD

-1072 LTIAFSLIVN
+1072 LTIVFSLIVN

>member
-1 VTALRK
+1 MNALTLK
-7 DLIRE
+7 NLLRE
-12 IKNSKNRF
+12 IKRTFTKF
-20 LSIAILI
+20 LSIFAIC
-27 ALAVAFLS
+27 ALGVAFFA
-35 GLKATAPDMKNTGDE
+35 GIRATSPDMKEAGDRLYNT
-50 YLDKQQLMDIQVLST
+50 YNLSDISVIST
-65 LGLTKGDIKALG
+65 SGLTA
-77 AQDNIERAV
+77 DNIRDLESIEGIQAVRASLFV
-86 GAYCIDAWAGDLV
+86 DAMARGTGEKEKNLRLYSMPIKLKSEYVPLIDLIPDYGIDTSPE
-99 AKAYSITDGMNLLTV
+99 YEMNGV
-114 TSGRMPESPDECI
+114 EIVSGRMPLNDTETALDYTLEGSLVKQLGDEITLTTSGGTVTLRVVGFIRSP
-127 VDKNLLEKM
+127 M
-136 KISVGDSIT
+136 
-145 IDPSDDYEDCLTH
+145 
-158 KNFTIVGTAV
+158 
-168 SPYYISV
+168 YISMF
-175 ERGSA
+175 ERGTS
-180 SIGSG
+180 SIGNGTSDGFAYASG
-185 NVRAY
+185 NAISSLGTK
-190 VYLPEGAFDLDYYTV
+190 LPVMSLLNTYYTRADIV
-205 AYAKVKGAQELTA
+205 ISGKEGLSAYS
-218 FTDEYDD
+218 DEY
-225 YIDDVMDSL
+225 
-234 KDFGDRRAKLR
+234 
-245 YDDIIDEAQGKIDDA
+245 E
-260 QKELDDKEKEADE
+260 
-273 KLSDAEQE
+273 
-281 LKDARRK
+281 
-288 LDKGWR
+288 
-294 EYRDGKKELEESLP
+294 
-308 KLCDAECELADARQ
+308 
-322 ELIEGEQEYQKG
+322 
-334 LDEYNFG
+334 
-341 YAQYAENKRKLDAAK
+341 
-356 AQLDAAKQQ
+356 
-365 LDAAKQIPDQIAK
+365 
-378 LEGDITALEAQK
+378 
-390 KLLDPNDQ
+390 
-398 EYKAIEARITELSAK
+398 
-413 KAALVSASMSDT
+413 ALVNEVTDRIEDYASTQSGT
-425 EIAAAQAKIDAGMA
+425 
-439 EYNAGKQELDAAK
+439 
-452 AQLDA
+452 
-457 AKKKL
+457 
-462 DEGYEEL
+462 
-469 QDGKRKYREGV
+469 
-480 EELQDGW
+480 
-487 KKYYEGIDELPK
+487 
-499 AYKKLKDGEKEYAD
+499 
-513 GLEEYEDAKREA
+513 
-525 EEKIADAKKKLADA
+525 
-539 RRKVADIETCKWY
+539 WY
-552 ILSRGYNPGYTGFG
+552 IQDRSGNPGYSDYSENT
-566 QDADRMANLASVFP
+566 DRIAAVGDVFP
-580 VIFFLVAALVCLTT
+580 LIFFIVAALVCLTT

-599 EEQRT
+599 EEQRIEMGT
-604 QIGLMKALGYGRWDI
+604 MKALGYGGWQI
-619 SKKYLCYGLF
+619 AMKY
-629 PSLAGSLLGIIIG
+629 
-642 HIVFPTMI
+642 
-650 YVSYQIMYEMPNI
+650 
-663 RLSLYPGI
+663 
-671 CIWATIAAVACTT
+671 AVYAM
-684 LSTLWACISTLTDS
+684 SACISGGVVGAIIGFKLFPYVIMKGYSIMYYLGKLETPYRADIAFMAIAAMAVCTAAATFSACYASLKEV
-698 PANLM
+698 PATLM

-762 GLNDSIIEKQFGDI
+762 GLNDSIFGIIEKQFGDI

-838 GSMAGRINLHNGGAP
+838 GSMAGRINLHNGGTP

-916 KAMQYN
+916 KAMLYN

-935 TMDAMSTQLL
+935 TMDAMSSQLL

-1072 LTIAFSLIVN
+1072 LTIVFSLIVN

>member
-1 VTALRK
+1 MNALTLK
-7 DLIRE
+7 NLLRE
-12 IKNSKNRF
+12 IKRTFTKF
-20 LSIAILI
+20 LSIFAIC
-27 ALAVAFLS
+27 ALGVAFFA
-35 GLKATAPDMKNTGDE
+35 GIRATSPDMKEAGDRLYNT
-50 YLDKQQLMDIQVLST
+50 YNLSDISVIST
-65 LGLTKGDIKALG
+65 SGLTA
-77 AQDNIERAV
+77 DNIRDLESIEGIQAVRASLFV
-86 GAYCIDAWAGDLV
+86 DAMARGTGEKEKNLRLYSMPIKLKSEYAPLIDLIPDYGIDTSPE
-99 AKAYSITDGMNLLTV
+99 YEMNGV
-114 TSGRMPESPDECI
+114 EIVSGRMPL
-127 VDKNLLEKM
+127 N
-136 KISVGDSIT
+136 
-145 IDPSDDYEDCLTH
+145 
-158 KNFTIVGTAV
+158 
-168 SPYYISV
+168 
-175 ERGSA
+175 
-180 SIGSG
+180 
-185 NVRAY
+185 
-190 VYLPEGAFDLDYYTV
+190 
-205 AYAKVKGAQELTA
+205 
-218 FTDEYDD
+218 
-225 YIDDVMDSL
+225 
-234 KDFGDRRAKLR
+234 
-245 YDDIIDEAQGKIDDA
+245 
-260 QKELDDKEKEADE
+260 
-273 KLSDAEQE
+273 
-281 LKDARRK
+281 
-288 LDKGWR
+288 
-294 EYRDGKKELEESLP
+294 
-308 KLCDAECELADARQ
+308 
-322 ELIEGEQEYQKG
+322 
-334 LDEYNFG
+334 
-341 YAQYAENKRKLDAAK
+341 
-356 AQLDAAKQQ
+356 
-365 LDAAKQIPDQIAK
+365 
-378 LEGDITALEAQK
+378 
-390 KLLDPNDQ
+390 
-398 EYKAIEARITELSAK
+398 
-413 KAALVSASMSDT
+413 DT
-425 EIAAAQAKIDAGMA
+425 EIALDNTLEGSLVKQLGDEITLTTSGGTVTLRVVGFIRSPMYISMFERGTSSIGNGTSDGFAYASG
-439 EYNAGKQELDAAK
+439 NAISSLGTKLPVMSLLNTYYTRADIVISGK
-452 AQLDA
+452 
-457 AKKKL
+457 
-462 DEGYEEL
+462 EGL
-469 QDGKRKYREGV
+469 S
-480 EELQDGW
+480 
-487 KKYYEGIDELPK
+487 
-499 AYKKLKDGEKEYAD
+499 AYSD
-513 GLEEYEDAKREA
+513 EYEALVNEVTDR
-525 EEKIADAKKKLADA
+525 
-539 RRKVADIETCKWY
+539 IEDYASTQSGTWY
-552 ILSRGYNPGYTGFG
+552 IQDRSGNPGYSDYSENT
-566 QDADRMANLASVFP
+566 DRIAAVGDVFP
-580 VIFFLVAALVCLTT
+580 LIFFIVAALVCLTT

-599 EEQRT
+599 EEQRIEMGT
-604 QIGLMKALGYGRWDI
+604 MKALGYGGWQI
-619 SKKYLCYGLF
+619 AMKY
-629 PSLAGSLLGIIIG
+629 
-642 HIVFPTMI
+642 
-650 YVSYQIMYEMPNI
+650 
-663 RLSLYPGI
+663 
-671 CIWATIAAVACTT
+671 AVYAM
-684 LSTLWACISTLTDS
+684 SACISGGVVGAIIGFKLFPYVIMKGYSIMYYLGKLETPYRADIAFMAIAAMAVCTAAATFSACYASLKEV
-698 PANLM
+698 PATLM

-762 GLNDSIIEKQFGDI
+762 GLNDSIFGIIEKQFGDI

-817 MECKNGGRSQSG
+817 MECKNSGRSQSG

-838 GSMAGRINLHNGGAP
+838 GSMAGRINLHNGGTH

-866 LAETLSIKAGDEIN
+866 LAETLSIKVGDEIN

-885 EDHLMRV
+885 EDHFMRV

-922 GFMGNLKDGLTDE
+922 GFMGNLKEGLTDE
-935 TMDAMSTQLL
+935 TMDAMSSQLL

-955 IGSIYDSVWD
+955 IESIYDSVWD

>member
-1 VTALRK
+1 MNALTLK
-7 DLIRE
+7 NLLRE
-12 IKNSKNRF
+12 IKRTFTKF
-20 LSIAILI
+20 LSIFAIC
-27 ALAVAFLS
+27 ALGVAFFA
-35 GLKATAPDMKNTGDE
+35 GIRATSPDMKEAGDRLYNT
-50 YLDKQQLMDIQVLST
+50 YNLSDISVIST
-65 LGLTKGDIKALG
+65 SGLTA
-77 AQDNIERAV
+77 DNIRDLESIEGIQAVRASLFV
-86 GAYCIDAWAGDLV
+86 DAMARGTGEKEKNLRLYSMPIKLKSEYAPLIDLIPDYGIDTSPE
-99 AKAYSITDGMNLLTV
+99 YEMNGV
-114 TSGRMPESPDECI
+114 EIVSGRMPLNDTETALDYTLEGSLVKQLGDEITLTTSGGTVTLRVVGFIRSP
-127 VDKNLLEKM
+127 M
-136 KISVGDSIT
+136 
-145 IDPSDDYEDCLTH
+145 
-158 KNFTIVGTAV
+158 
-168 SPYYISV
+168 YISMF
-175 ERGSA
+175 ERGTS
-180 SIGSG
+180 SIGNGTSDGFAYASG
-185 NVRAY
+185 NAISSLGTK
-190 VYLPEGAFDLDYYTV
+190 LPVMSLLNTYYTRADIV
-205 AYAKVKGAQELTA
+205 ISGKEGLSAYS
-218 FTDEYDD
+218 DEY
-225 YIDDVMDSL
+225 
-234 KDFGDRRAKLR
+234 
-245 YDDIIDEAQGKIDDA
+245 E
-260 QKELDDKEKEADE
+260 
-273 KLSDAEQE
+273 
-281 LKDARRK
+281 
-288 LDKGWR
+288 
-294 EYRDGKKELEESLP
+294 
-308 KLCDAECELADARQ
+308 
-322 ELIEGEQEYQKG
+322 
-334 LDEYNFG
+334 
-341 YAQYAENKRKLDAAK
+341 
-356 AQLDAAKQQ
+356 
-365 LDAAKQIPDQIAK
+365 
-378 LEGDITALEAQK
+378 
-390 KLLDPNDQ
+390 
-398 EYKAIEARITELSAK
+398 
-413 KAALVSASMSDT
+413 ALVNEVTDRIEDYASTQSGT
-425 EIAAAQAKIDAGMA
+425 
-439 EYNAGKQELDAAK
+439 
-452 AQLDA
+452 
-457 AKKKL
+457 
-462 DEGYEEL
+462 
-469 QDGKRKYREGV
+469 
-480 EELQDGW
+480 
-487 KKYYEGIDELPK
+487 
-499 AYKKLKDGEKEYAD
+499 
-513 GLEEYEDAKREA
+513 
-525 EEKIADAKKKLADA
+525 
-539 RRKVADIETCKWY
+539 WY
-552 ILSRGYNPGYTGFG
+552 IQDRSGNPGYSDYSENT
-566 QDADRMANLASVFP
+566 DRIAAVGDVFP
-580 VIFFLVAALVCLTT
+580 LIFFIVAALVCLTT

-599 EEQRT
+599 EEQRIEMGT
-604 QIGLMKALGYGRWDI
+604 MKALGYGGWQI
-619 SKKYLCYGLF
+619 AMKY
-629 PSLAGSLLGIIIG
+629 
-642 HIVFPTMI
+642 
-650 YVSYQIMYEMPNI
+650 
-663 RLSLYPGI
+663 
-671 CIWATIAAVACTT
+671 AVYAM
-684 LSTLWACISTLTDS
+684 SACISGGVVGAIIGFKLFPYVIMKGYSIMYYLGKLETPYRADIAFMAIAAMAVCTAAATFSACYASLKEV
-698 PANLM
+698 PATLM

-762 GLNDSIIEKQFGDI
+762 GLNDSIFGIIEKQFGDI

-787 AMPLADMQ
+787 AMPLAGMQ

-866 LAETLSIKAGDEIN
+866 LAETLSIKVGDEIN

-1072 LTIAFSLIVN
+1072 LTIVFSLIVN

>member
-1 VTALRK
+1 MNALTLK
-7 DLIRE
+7 NLLRE
-12 IKNSKNRF
+12 IKRTFTKF
-20 LSIAILI
+20 LSIFAIC
-27 ALAVAFLS
+27 ALGVAFFAGIRATSPNMKEAGDRLYNTYNLSDISVISTS
-35 GLKATAPDMKNTGDE
+35 GLTA
-50 YLDKQQLMDIQVLST
+50 
-65 LGLTKGDIKALG
+65 
-77 AQDNIERAV
+77 DNIRDLESIEGIQAVRASLFV
-86 GAYCIDAWAGDLV
+86 DAMARGTGEKEKNLRLYSMPIKLKSEYAPLIDLIPDYGIDTSPE
-99 AKAYSITDGMNLLTV
+99 YEMNGV
-114 TSGRMPESPDECI
+114 EIVSGRMPL
-127 VDKNLLEKM
+127 N
-136 KISVGDSIT
+136 
-145 IDPSDDYEDCLTH
+145 
-158 KNFTIVGTAV
+158 
-168 SPYYISV
+168 
-175 ERGSA
+175 
-180 SIGSG
+180 
-185 NVRAY
+185 
-190 VYLPEGAFDLDYYTV
+190 
-205 AYAKVKGAQELTA
+205 
-218 FTDEYDD
+218 
-225 YIDDVMDSL
+225 
-234 KDFGDRRAKLR
+234 
-245 YDDIIDEAQGKIDDA
+245 
-260 QKELDDKEKEADE
+260 
-273 KLSDAEQE
+273 
-281 LKDARRK
+281 
-288 LDKGWR
+288 
-294 EYRDGKKELEESLP
+294 
-308 KLCDAECELADARQ
+308 
-322 ELIEGEQEYQKG
+322 
-334 LDEYNFG
+334 
-341 YAQYAENKRKLDAAK
+341 
-356 AQLDAAKQQ
+356 
-365 LDAAKQIPDQIAK
+365 
-378 LEGDITALEAQK
+378 
-390 KLLDPNDQ
+390 
-398 EYKAIEARITELSAK
+398 
-413 KAALVSASMSDT
+413 DT
-425 EIAAAQAKIDAGMA
+425 EIALDNTLEGSLVKQLGDEITLTTAGGSVTLRVVGFIRSPMYISLFERGTSSIGNGTSDGFA
-439 EYNAGKQELDAAK
+439 YASGNAISSLGTKLPVMSLLNTYYTRADIVISGK
-452 AQLDA
+452 
-457 AKKKL
+457 
-462 DEGYEEL
+462 EGL
-469 QDGKRKYREGV
+469 S
-480 EELQDGW
+480 
-487 KKYYEGIDELPK
+487 
-499 AYKKLKDGEKEYAD
+499 AYSD
-513 GLEEYEDAKREA
+513 EYEALVNEVTDR
-525 EEKIADAKKKLADA
+525 
-539 RRKVADIETCKWY
+539 IEDYASTQSGTWY
-552 ILSRGYNPGYTGFG
+552 IQDRSGNPGYSDYSENT
-566 QDADRMANLASVFP
+566 DRIAAVGDVFP
-580 VIFFLVAALVCLTT
+580 LIFFIVAALVCLTT

-599 EEQRT
+599 EEQRIEMGT
-604 QIGLMKALGYGRWDI
+604 MKALGYGGWQI
-619 SKKYLCYGLF
+619 AMKY
-629 PSLAGSLLGIIIG
+629 
-642 HIVFPTMI
+642 
-650 YVSYQIMYEMPNI
+650 
-663 RLSLYPGI
+663 
-671 CIWATIAAVACTT
+671 AVYAM
-684 LSTLWACISTLTDS
+684 SACISGGVVGAIIGFKLFPYVIMKGYSIMYYLGKLETPYRADIAFMAIAAMAVCTAAATFSACYASLKEV
-698 PANLM
+698 PATLM

-762 GLNDSIIEKQFGDI
+762 GLNDSIFGIIEKQFGDI

-916 KAMQYN
+916 KAMLYN

-955 IGSIYDSVWD
+955 IGSIYASVWD

-1015 EMYAYIFRENNAL
+1015 EMYDYIFRENNAL

-1072 LTIAFSLIVN
+1072 LTIVFSLIVN

>member
-1 VTALRK
+1 MNALTLK
-7 DLIRE
+7 NLLRE
-12 IKNSKNRF
+12 IKRTFTKF
-20 LSIAILI
+20 LSIFAIC
-27 ALAVAFLS
+27 ALGVAFFA
-35 GLKATAPDMKNTGDE
+35 GIRATSPDMKEAGDRLYNT
-50 YLDKQQLMDIQVLST
+50 YNLSDISVIST
-65 LGLTKGDIKALG
+65 SGLTA
-77 AQDNIERAV
+77 DNIRDLESIEGIQAVRASLFV
-86 GAYCIDAWAGDLV
+86 DAMARGTGEKEKNLRLYSMPIKLKSEYAPLIDLIPDYGIDTSPE
-99 AKAYSITDGMNLLTV
+99 YEMNGV
-114 TSGRMPESPDECI
+114 EIVSGRMPL
-127 VDKNLLEKM
+127 N
-136 KISVGDSIT
+136 
-145 IDPSDDYEDCLTH
+145 
-158 KNFTIVGTAV
+158 
-168 SPYYISV
+168 
-175 ERGSA
+175 
-180 SIGSG
+180 
-185 NVRAY
+185 
-190 VYLPEGAFDLDYYTV
+190 
-205 AYAKVKGAQELTA
+205 
-218 FTDEYDD
+218 
-225 YIDDVMDSL
+225 
-234 KDFGDRRAKLR
+234 
-245 YDDIIDEAQGKIDDA
+245 
-260 QKELDDKEKEADE
+260 
-273 KLSDAEQE
+273 
-281 LKDARRK
+281 
-288 LDKGWR
+288 
-294 EYRDGKKELEESLP
+294 
-308 KLCDAECELADARQ
+308 
-322 ELIEGEQEYQKG
+322 
-334 LDEYNFG
+334 
-341 YAQYAENKRKLDAAK
+341 
-356 AQLDAAKQQ
+356 
-365 LDAAKQIPDQIAK
+365 
-378 LEGDITALEAQK
+378 
-390 KLLDPNDQ
+390 
-398 EYKAIEARITELSAK
+398 
-413 KAALVSASMSDT
+413 DT
-425 EIAAAQAKIDAGMA
+425 EIALDYTLEGSLVKQLGDEITLTTSGGTVTLRVVGFIRSPMYISMFERGTSSIGNGTSDGFAYASG
-439 EYNAGKQELDAAK
+439 NAISSLGTKLPVMSLLNTYYTRADIVISGK
-452 AQLDA
+452 
-457 AKKKL
+457 
-462 DEGYEEL
+462 EGL
-469 QDGKRKYREGV
+469 S
-480 EELQDGW
+480 
-487 KKYYEGIDELPK
+487 
-499 AYKKLKDGEKEYAD
+499 AYSD
-513 GLEEYEDAKREA
+513 EYEALVNEVTDR
-525 EEKIADAKKKLADA
+525 
-539 RRKVADIETCKWY
+539 IEDYASTQSGTWY
-552 ILSRGYNPGYTGFG
+552 IQDRSGNPGYSDYSENT
-566 QDADRMANLASVFP
+566 DRIAAVGDVFP
-580 VIFFLVAALVCLTT
+580 LIFFIVAALVCLTT

-599 EEQRT
+599 EEQRIEMGT
-604 QIGLMKALGYGRWDI
+604 MKALGYGGWQI
-619 SKKYLCYGLF
+619 AMKY
-629 PSLAGSLLGIIIG
+629 
-642 HIVFPTMI
+642 
-650 YVSYQIMYEMPNI
+650 
-663 RLSLYPGI
+663 
-671 CIWATIAAVACTT
+671 AVYAM
-684 LSTLWACISTLTDS
+684 SACISGGVVGAIIGFKLFPYVIMKGYSIMYYLGKLETPYRADIAFMAIAAMAVCTAAATFSACYASLKEV
-698 PANLM
+698 PATLM

-762 GLNDSIIEKQFGDI
+762 GLNDSIFGIIEKQFGDI

-838 GSMAGRINLHNGGAP
+838 RSMAGRINLHNGGTP

-916 KAMQYN
+916 KAMLYN

>member
-1 VTALRK
+1 MNALTLK
-7 DLIRE
+7 NLLRE
-12 IKNSKNRF
+12 IKRTFTKF
-20 LSIAILI
+20 LSIFAIC
-27 ALAVAFLS
+27 ALGVAFFA
-35 GLKATAPDMKNTGDE
+35 GIRATSPDMKEAGDRLYNT
-50 YLDKQQLMDIQVLST
+50 YNLSDISVIST
-65 LGLTKGDIKALG
+65 SGLTA
-77 AQDNIERAV
+77 DNIRDLESIEGIQAVRASLFV
-86 GAYCIDAWAGDLV
+86 DAMARGTDEKEKNLRLYSMPIKLKSEYAPLIDLIPDYGIDTSPE
-99 AKAYSITDGMNLLTV
+99 YEMNGV
-114 TSGRMPESPDECI
+114 EIVSGRMPLNDTETALDYTLEGSLVKQLGDEITLTTSGGTVTLRVVGFIRSP
-127 VDKNLLEKM
+127 M
-136 KISVGDSIT
+136 
-145 IDPSDDYEDCLTH
+145 
-158 KNFTIVGTAV
+158 
-168 SPYYISV
+168 YISMF
-175 ERGSA
+175 ERGTS
-180 SIGSG
+180 SIGNGTSDGFAYASG
-185 NVRAY
+185 NAISSLGTK
-190 VYLPEGAFDLDYYTV
+190 LPVMSLLNTYYTRADIV
-205 AYAKVKGAQELTA
+205 ISGKEGLSAYS
-218 FTDEYDD
+218 DEY
-225 YIDDVMDSL
+225 
-234 KDFGDRRAKLR
+234 
-245 YDDIIDEAQGKIDDA
+245 E
-260 QKELDDKEKEADE
+260 
-273 KLSDAEQE
+273 
-281 LKDARRK
+281 
-288 LDKGWR
+288 
-294 EYRDGKKELEESLP
+294 
-308 KLCDAECELADARQ
+308 
-322 ELIEGEQEYQKG
+322 
-334 LDEYNFG
+334 
-341 YAQYAENKRKLDAAK
+341 
-356 AQLDAAKQQ
+356 
-365 LDAAKQIPDQIAK
+365 
-378 LEGDITALEAQK
+378 
-390 KLLDPNDQ
+390 
-398 EYKAIEARITELSAK
+398 
-413 KAALVSASMSDT
+413 ALVNEVTDRIEDYASTQSGT
-425 EIAAAQAKIDAGMA
+425 
-439 EYNAGKQELDAAK
+439 
-452 AQLDA
+452 
-457 AKKKL
+457 
-462 DEGYEEL
+462 
-469 QDGKRKYREGV
+469 
-480 EELQDGW
+480 
-487 KKYYEGIDELPK
+487 
-499 AYKKLKDGEKEYAD
+499 
-513 GLEEYEDAKREA
+513 
-525 EEKIADAKKKLADA
+525 
-539 RRKVADIETCKWY
+539 WY
-552 ILSRGYNPGYTGFG
+552 IQDRSGNPGYSDYSENT
-566 QDADRMANLASVFP
+566 DRIAAVGDVFP
-580 VIFFLVAALVCLTT
+580 LIFFIVAALVCLTT

-599 EEQRT
+599 EEQRIEMGT
-604 QIGLMKALGYGRWDI
+604 MKALGYGGWQI
-619 SKKYLCYGLF
+619 AMKY
-629 PSLAGSLLGIIIG
+629 
-642 HIVFPTMI
+642 
-650 YVSYQIMYEMPNI
+650 
-663 RLSLYPGI
+663 
-671 CIWATIAAVACTT
+671 AVYAM
-684 LSTLWACISTLTDS
+684 SACISGGVVGAIIGFKLFPYVIMKGYSIMYYLGKLETPYRADIAFMAIAAMAACTAAATFSACYASLKEV
-698 PANLM
+698 PATLM

-762 GLNDSIIEKQFGDI
+762 GLNDSIFGIIEKQFGDI

-838 GSMAGRINLHNGGAP
+838 ESMGGRVSLHNGGTP

-1035 GLVFGKI
+1035 GLLFGKI

>member
-1 VTALRK
+1 MNALTLK
-7 DLIRE
+7 NLLRE
-12 IKNSKNRF
+12 IKRTFTKF
-20 LSIAILI
+20 LSIFAIC
-27 ALAVAFLS
+27 ALGVAFFA
-35 GLKATAPDMKNTGDE
+35 GIRATSPDMKEAGDRLYNT
-50 YLDKQQLMDIQVLST
+50 YNLSDISVIST
-65 LGLTKGDIKALG
+65 SGLTA
-77 AQDNIERAV
+77 DNIRDLESIEGIRAV
-86 GAYCIDAWAGDLV
+86 RASLFVDAMARGTGEKEKNLRLYSMPIKLKSEYAPLIDLIPDYGIDTSPE
-99 AKAYSITDGMNLLTV
+99 YEMNGV
-114 TSGRMPESPDECI
+114 EIVSGRMPLNDTETALDYTLEGSLVKQLGDEITLTTSGGTVTLRVVGFIRSP
-127 VDKNLLEKM
+127 M
-136 KISVGDSIT
+136 
-145 IDPSDDYEDCLTH
+145 
-158 KNFTIVGTAV
+158 
-168 SPYYISV
+168 YISMF
-175 ERGSA
+175 ERGTS
-180 SIGSG
+180 SIGNGTSDGFAYASG
-185 NVRAY
+185 NAISSLGTK
-190 VYLPEGAFDLDYYTV
+190 LPVMSLLNTYYTRADIV
-205 AYAKVKGAQELTA
+205 ISGKEGLSAYS
-218 FTDEYDD
+218 DEY
-225 YIDDVMDSL
+225 
-234 KDFGDRRAKLR
+234 
-245 YDDIIDEAQGKIDDA
+245 E
-260 QKELDDKEKEADE
+260 
-273 KLSDAEQE
+273 
-281 LKDARRK
+281 
-288 LDKGWR
+288 
-294 EYRDGKKELEESLP
+294 
-308 KLCDAECELADARQ
+308 
-322 ELIEGEQEYQKG
+322 
-334 LDEYNFG
+334 
-341 YAQYAENKRKLDAAK
+341 
-356 AQLDAAKQQ
+356 
-365 LDAAKQIPDQIAK
+365 
-378 LEGDITALEAQK
+378 
-390 KLLDPNDQ
+390 
-398 EYKAIEARITELSAK
+398 
-413 KAALVSASMSDT
+413 ALVNEVTDRIEDYASTQSGT
-425 EIAAAQAKIDAGMA
+425 
-439 EYNAGKQELDAAK
+439 
-452 AQLDA
+452 
-457 AKKKL
+457 
-462 DEGYEEL
+462 
-469 QDGKRKYREGV
+469 
-480 EELQDGW
+480 
-487 KKYYEGIDELPK
+487 
-499 AYKKLKDGEKEYAD
+499 
-513 GLEEYEDAKREA
+513 
-525 EEKIADAKKKLADA
+525 
-539 RRKVADIETCKWY
+539 WY
-552 ILSRGYNPGYTGFG
+552 IQDRSGNPGYSDYSENT
-566 QDADRMANLASVFP
+566 DRIAAVGDVFP
-580 VIFFLVAALVCLTT
+580 LIFFIVVALVCLTT

-599 EEQRT
+599 EEQRIEMGT
-604 QIGLMKALGYGRWDI
+604 MKALGYGGWQI
-619 SKKYLCYGLF
+619 AMKY
-629 PSLAGSLLGIIIG
+629 
-642 HIVFPTMI
+642 
-650 YVSYQIMYEMPNI
+650 
-663 RLSLYPGI
+663 
-671 CIWATIAAVACTT
+671 AVYAM
-684 LSTLWACISTLTDS
+684 SACISGGVVGAIIGFKLFPYVIMKAYSIMYYLGKLETPYRADIAFMAIAAMAVCTAAATFSACYASLKEV
-698 PANLM
+698 PATLM

-762 GLNDSIIEKQFGDI
+762 GLNDSIFGIIEKQFGDI

-817 MECKNGGRSQSG
+817 MECKNGGRSQNG

-838 GSMAGRINLHNGGAP
+838 GSMAGRISLHNGGAP

-922 GFMGNLKDGLTDE
+922 GLMGNLKDGLTDE

-955 IGSIYDSVWD
+955 IESIYASVWD

-1035 GLVFGKI
+1035 GLLFGKI

-1072 LTIAFSLIVN
+1072 LTIVFSLIVN
-1082 LLMRPKVRAID
+1082 LLMRPNVRAID

>member
-1 VTALRK
+1 MNALTLK
-7 DLIRE
+7 NLLRE
-12 IKNSKNRF
+12 IKRTFTKF
-20 LSIAILI
+20 LSIFAIC
-27 ALAVAFLS
+27 ALGVAFFA
-35 GLKATAPDMKNTGDE
+35 GIRATSPDMKEAGDRLYNT
-50 YLDKQQLMDIQVLST
+50 YNLSDISVIST
-65 LGLTKGDIKALG
+65 SGLTA
-77 AQDNIERAV
+77 DNIRDLESIEGIQAVRASLFV
-86 GAYCIDAWAGDLV
+86 DAMARGTGEKEKNLRLNSKPIKLKCEYAPLIDLIPDYGIDTSPE
-99 AKAYSITDGMNLLTV
+99 YEMNGV
-114 TSGRMPESPDECI
+114 EIVSGRMPL
-127 VDKNLLEKM
+127 N
-136 KISVGDSIT
+136 
-145 IDPSDDYEDCLTH
+145 
-158 KNFTIVGTAV
+158 
-168 SPYYISV
+168 
-175 ERGSA
+175 
-180 SIGSG
+180 
-185 NVRAY
+185 
-190 VYLPEGAFDLDYYTV
+190 
-205 AYAKVKGAQELTA
+205 
-218 FTDEYDD
+218 
-225 YIDDVMDSL
+225 
-234 KDFGDRRAKLR
+234 
-245 YDDIIDEAQGKIDDA
+245 
-260 QKELDDKEKEADE
+260 
-273 KLSDAEQE
+273 
-281 LKDARRK
+281 
-288 LDKGWR
+288 
-294 EYRDGKKELEESLP
+294 
-308 KLCDAECELADARQ
+308 
-322 ELIEGEQEYQKG
+322 
-334 LDEYNFG
+334 
-341 YAQYAENKRKLDAAK
+341 
-356 AQLDAAKQQ
+356 
-365 LDAAKQIPDQIAK
+365 
-378 LEGDITALEAQK
+378 
-390 KLLDPNDQ
+390 
-398 EYKAIEARITELSAK
+398 
-413 KAALVSASMSDT
+413 DT
-425 EIAAAQAKIDAGMA
+425 EIALDNTLEGSLVKQLGDEITLTTAGGSVTLRVVGFIRSPMYISLFERGTSSIGNGTSDGFA
-439 EYNAGKQELDAAK
+439 YASGNAISSLGTKLPVMSLLNTYYTRADIVISGK
-452 AQLDA
+452 
-457 AKKKL
+457 
-462 DEGYEEL
+462 EGL
-469 QDGKRKYREGV
+469 S
-480 EELQDGW
+480 
-487 KKYYEGIDELPK
+487 
-499 AYKKLKDGEKEYAD
+499 AYSD
-513 GLEEYEDAKREA
+513 EYEALVNEVTDR
-525 EEKIADAKKKLADA
+525 
-539 RRKVADIETCKWY
+539 IEDYASTQSGTWY
-552 ILSRGYNPGYTGFG
+552 IQGRSGNPGYSDYSENT
-566 QDADRMANLASVFP
+566 DRIAAVGDVFP
-580 VIFFLVAALVCLTT
+580 LIFFIVAALVCLTT

-599 EEQRT
+599 EEQRIEMGT
-604 QIGLMKALGYGRWDI
+604 MKALGYGGWQI
-619 SKKYLCYGLF
+619 AMKY
-629 PSLAGSLLGIIIG
+629 A
-642 HIVFPTMI
+642 
-650 YVSYQIMYEMPNI
+650 SYAM
-663 RLSLYPGI
+663 S
-671 CIWATIAAVACTT
+671 
-684 LSTLWACISTLTDS
+684 ACISGGVVGAIIGFKLFPYVIMKGYSIMYYLGKLETPYRADIAFMAIAAMAVCTAAATFSACYASLKEV
-698 PANLM
+698 PATLM

-762 GLNDSIIEKQFGDI
+762 GLNDSIFGIIEKQFGDI

-892 IGVADNYVYHYVYI
+892 IGIADNYVYHYVYI

-935 TMDAMSTQLL
+935 TMDAMSSQLL

-1015 EMYAYIFRENNAL
+1015 EMYDYIFRENNAL

-1072 LTIAFSLIVN
+1072 LTIVFSLIVN

>member
-1 VTALRK
+1 MNALTLK
-7 DLIRE
+7 NLLRE
-12 IKNSKNRF
+12 IKRTFTKF
-20 LSIAILI
+20 LSIFAIC
-27 ALAVAFLS
+27 ALGVAFFA
-35 GLKATAPDMKNTGDE
+35 GIRATSPDMKEAGDRLYNT
-50 YLDKQQLMDIQVLST
+50 YNLSDISVIST
-65 LGLTKGDIKALG
+65 SGLTA
-77 AQDNIERAV
+77 DNIRDLESIEGIQAVRASLFV
-86 GAYCIDAWAGDLV
+86 DAMARGTGEKEKNLRLYSMPIKLKSEYAPLIDLIPDYGIDTSPE
-99 AKAYSITDGMNLLTV
+99 YDMNGV
-114 TSGRMPESPDECI
+114 EIVSGRMPL
-127 VDKNLLEKM
+127 N
-136 KISVGDSIT
+136 
-145 IDPSDDYEDCLTH
+145 
-158 KNFTIVGTAV
+158 
-168 SPYYISV
+168 
-175 ERGSA
+175 
-180 SIGSG
+180 
-185 NVRAY
+185 
-190 VYLPEGAFDLDYYTV
+190 
-205 AYAKVKGAQELTA
+205 
-218 FTDEYDD
+218 
-225 YIDDVMDSL
+225 
-234 KDFGDRRAKLR
+234 
-245 YDDIIDEAQGKIDDA
+245 
-260 QKELDDKEKEADE
+260 
-273 KLSDAEQE
+273 
-281 LKDARRK
+281 
-288 LDKGWR
+288 
-294 EYRDGKKELEESLP
+294 
-308 KLCDAECELADARQ
+308 
-322 ELIEGEQEYQKG
+322 
-334 LDEYNFG
+334 
-341 YAQYAENKRKLDAAK
+341 
-356 AQLDAAKQQ
+356 
-365 LDAAKQIPDQIAK
+365 
-378 LEGDITALEAQK
+378 
-390 KLLDPNDQ
+390 
-398 EYKAIEARITELSAK
+398 
-413 KAALVSASMSDT
+413 DT
-425 EIAAAQAKIDAGMA
+425 EIALDNTLDGSLVKQLGDEITLTTAGGTVTLRVVGFIRSPMYISLFERGTSSIGNGTSDGFA
-439 EYNAGKQELDAAK
+439 YASGNAISSLGTKLPVMSLLNTYYTRADIVISGK
-452 AQLDA
+452 
-457 AKKKL
+457 
-462 DEGYEEL
+462 EGL
-469 QDGKRKYREGV
+469 S
-480 EELQDGW
+480 
-487 KKYYEGIDELPK
+487 
-499 AYKKLKDGEKEYAD
+499 AYSD
-513 GLEEYEDAKREA
+513 EYEALVNEVTDR
-525 EEKIADAKKKLADA
+525 
-539 RRKVADIETCKWY
+539 IEDYASTQSGTWY
-552 ILSRGYNPGYTGFG
+552 IQDRSGNPGYSDYSENT
-566 QDADRMANLASVFP
+566 DRIAAVGDVFP
-580 VIFFLVAALVCLTT
+580 LIFFIVAALVCLTT

-599 EEQRT
+599 EEQRIEMGT
-604 QIGLMKALGYGRWDI
+604 MKALGYGGWQI
-619 SKKYLCYGLF
+619 AMKY
-629 PSLAGSLLGIIIG
+629 
-642 HIVFPTMI
+642 
-650 YVSYQIMYEMPNI
+650 
-663 RLSLYPGI
+663 
-671 CIWATIAAVACTT
+671 AVYAM
-684 LSTLWACISTLTDS
+684 SACISGGAVGAIIGFKLFPYVIMKGYSIMYYLGKLETPYRADIAFMAIAAMAVCTAAATFSACYASLKEV
-698 PANLM
+698 PATLM

-762 GLNDSIIEKQFGDI
+762 GLNDSIFGIIEKQFGDI

-817 MECKNGGRSQSG
+817 MECKNGGRSQNG

-866 LAETLSIKAGDEIN
+866 LAETLSIKVGDEIN

-922 GFMGNLKDGLTDE
+922 GFMGNLKDGLTDG

-1072 LTIAFSLIVN
+1072 LTIVFSLIVN

>member
-1 VTALRK
+1 MNALTLK
-7 DLIRE
+7 NLLRE
-12 IKNSKNRF
+12 IKRTFTKF
-20 LSIAILI
+20 LSIFAIC
-27 ALAVAFLS
+27 ALGVAFFA
-35 GLKATAPDMKNTGDE
+35 GIRATSPDMKEAGDRLYNT
-50 YLDKQQLMDIQVLST
+50 YNLSDISVIST
-65 LGLTKGDIKALG
+65 SGLTA
-77 AQDNIERAV
+77 DNIRDLESIEGIRAV
-86 GAYCIDAWAGDLV
+86 RASLFVDAMARGTGEKEKNLRLYSMPIKLKSEYVPLIDLIPDYGIDTSPE
-99 AKAYSITDGMNLLTV
+99 YEMNGV
-114 TSGRMPESPDECI
+114 EIVSGRMPL
-127 VDKNLLEKM
+127 N
-136 KISVGDSIT
+136 
-145 IDPSDDYEDCLTH
+145 
-158 KNFTIVGTAV
+158 
-168 SPYYISV
+168 
-175 ERGSA
+175 
-180 SIGSG
+180 
-185 NVRAY
+185 
-190 VYLPEGAFDLDYYTV
+190 
-205 AYAKVKGAQELTA
+205 
-218 FTDEYDD
+218 
-225 YIDDVMDSL
+225 
-234 KDFGDRRAKLR
+234 
-245 YDDIIDEAQGKIDDA
+245 
-260 QKELDDKEKEADE
+260 
-273 KLSDAEQE
+273 
-281 LKDARRK
+281 
-288 LDKGWR
+288 
-294 EYRDGKKELEESLP
+294 
-308 KLCDAECELADARQ
+308 
-322 ELIEGEQEYQKG
+322 
-334 LDEYNFG
+334 
-341 YAQYAENKRKLDAAK
+341 
-356 AQLDAAKQQ
+356 
-365 LDAAKQIPDQIAK
+365 
-378 LEGDITALEAQK
+378 
-390 KLLDPNDQ
+390 
-398 EYKAIEARITELSAK
+398 
-413 KAALVSASMSDT
+413 DT
-425 EIAAAQAKIDAGMA
+425 EIALDNTLEGSLVKQLGDEITLTTSGGTVTLRVVGFIRSPMYISMFERGTSSIGNGTSDGFAYASG
-439 EYNAGKQELDAAK
+439 NAISSLGTKLPVMSLLNTYYTRADIVISGK
-452 AQLDA
+452 
-457 AKKKL
+457 
-462 DEGYEEL
+462 EGL
-469 QDGKRKYREGV
+469 S
-480 EELQDGW
+480 
-487 KKYYEGIDELPK
+487 
-499 AYKKLKDGEKEYAD
+499 AYSD
-513 GLEEYEDAKREA
+513 EYEALVNEVTDR
-525 EEKIADAKKKLADA
+525 
-539 RRKVADIETCKWY
+539 IEDYASTQSGTWY
-552 ILSRGYNPGYTGFG
+552 IQDRSGNPGYSDYSENT
-566 QDADRMANLASVFP
+566 DRIAAVGDVFP
-580 VIFFLVAALVCLTT
+580 LIFFIVAALVCLTT

-599 EEQRT
+599 EEQRIEMGT
-604 QIGLMKALGYGRWDI
+604 MKALGYGGWQI
-619 SKKYLCYGLF
+619 AMKY
-629 PSLAGSLLGIIIG
+629 
-642 HIVFPTMI
+642 
-650 YVSYQIMYEMPNI
+650 
-663 RLSLYPGI
+663 
-671 CIWATIAAVACTT
+671 AVYAM
-684 LSTLWACISTLTDS
+684 SACISGGVVGAIIGFKLFPYVIMKGYSIMYYLGKLETPYRADIAFMAIAAMAACTAAATFSACYASLKEV
-698 PANLM
+698 PATLM

-762 GLNDSIIEKQFGDI
+762 GLNDSIFGIIEKQFGDI

-892 IGVADNYVYHYVYI
+892 IGIADNYVYHYVYI

-916 KAMQYN
+916 KAMLYN

-1072 LTIAFSLIVN
+1072 LTIVFSLIVN

>member
-1 VTALRK
+1 MNALTLK
-7 DLIRE
+7 NLLRE
-12 IKNSKNRF
+12 IKRTFTKF
-20 LSIAILI
+20 LSIFAIC
-27 ALAVAFLS
+27 ALGVAFFA
-35 GLKATAPDMKNTGDE
+35 GIRATSPDMKEAGDRLYNT
-50 YLDKQQLMDIQVLST
+50 YNLSDISVIST
-65 LGLTKGDIKALG
+65 SGLTA
-77 AQDNIERAV
+77 DNIRDLESIEGIQAVRASLFV
-86 GAYCIDAWAGDLV
+86 DAMARGTGEKEKNLRLYSMPIKLKSEYAPLIDLIPDYGIDTSPE
-99 AKAYSITDGMNLLTV
+99 YEMNGV
-114 TSGRMPESPDECI
+114 EIVSGRMPL
-127 VDKNLLEKM
+127 N
-136 KISVGDSIT
+136 
-145 IDPSDDYEDCLTH
+145 
-158 KNFTIVGTAV
+158 
-168 SPYYISV
+168 
-175 ERGSA
+175 
-180 SIGSG
+180 
-185 NVRAY
+185 
-190 VYLPEGAFDLDYYTV
+190 
-205 AYAKVKGAQELTA
+205 
-218 FTDEYDD
+218 
-225 YIDDVMDSL
+225 
-234 KDFGDRRAKLR
+234 
-245 YDDIIDEAQGKIDDA
+245 
-260 QKELDDKEKEADE
+260 
-273 KLSDAEQE
+273 
-281 LKDARRK
+281 
-288 LDKGWR
+288 
-294 EYRDGKKELEESLP
+294 
-308 KLCDAECELADARQ
+308 
-322 ELIEGEQEYQKG
+322 
-334 LDEYNFG
+334 
-341 YAQYAENKRKLDAAK
+341 
-356 AQLDAAKQQ
+356 
-365 LDAAKQIPDQIAK
+365 
-378 LEGDITALEAQK
+378 
-390 KLLDPNDQ
+390 
-398 EYKAIEARITELSAK
+398 
-413 KAALVSASMSDT
+413 DT
-425 EIAAAQAKIDAGMA
+425 EIALDNTLEGSLVKQLGDEITLTTAGGSVTLRVVGFIRSPMYISLFERGTSSIGNGTSDGFA
-439 EYNAGKQELDAAK
+439 YASGNAISSLGTKLPVMSLLNTYYTRADIVISGK
-452 AQLDA
+452 
-457 AKKKL
+457 
-462 DEGYEEL
+462 EGL
-469 QDGKRKYREGV
+469 S
-480 EELQDGW
+480 
-487 KKYYEGIDELPK
+487 
-499 AYKKLKDGEKEYAD
+499 AYSD
-513 GLEEYEDAKREA
+513 EYEALVNEVTDR
-525 EEKIADAKKKLADA
+525 
-539 RRKVADIETCKWY
+539 IEDYASTQSGTWY
-552 ILSRGYNPGYTGFG
+552 IQDRSGNPGYSDYSENT
-566 QDADRMANLASVFP
+566 DRIAAVGDVFP
-580 VIFFLVAALVCLTT
+580 LIFFIVAALVCLTT

-599 EEQRT
+599 EEQRIEMGT
-604 QIGLMKALGYGRWDI
+604 MKALGYGGWQI
-619 SKKYLCYGLF
+619 AMKY
-629 PSLAGSLLGIIIG
+629 
-642 HIVFPTMI
+642 
-650 YVSYQIMYEMPNI
+650 
-663 RLSLYPGI
+663 
-671 CIWATIAAVACTT
+671 AVYAM
-684 LSTLWACISTLTDS
+684 SACISGGVVGAIIGFKLFPYVIMKGYSIMYYLGKLETPYRADIAFMAIAAMAVCTAAATFSACYASLKEV
-698 PANLM
+698 PATLM

-762 GLNDSIIEKQFGDI
+762 GLNDSIFGIIEKQFGDI

-916 KAMQYN
+916 KAMLYN

-955 IGSIYDSVWD
+955 IGSIYASVWD

-1015 EMYAYIFRENNAL
+1015 EMYDYIFRENNAL

-1035 GLVFGKI
+1035 GLLFGKI

-1072 LTIAFSLIVN
+1072 LTIVFSLIVN

>member
-1 VTALRK
+1 MNALTLK
-7 DLIRE
+7 NLLRE
-12 IKNSKNRF
+12 IKRTFTKF
-20 LSIAILI
+20 LSIFAIC
-27 ALAVAFLS
+27 ALGVAFFA
-35 GLKATAPDMKNTGDE
+35 GIRATSPDMKEAGDRLYNT
-50 YLDKQQLMDIQVLST
+50 YNLSDISVIST
-65 LGLTKGDIKALG
+65 SGLTA
-77 AQDNIERAV
+77 DNIRDLESIEGIQAVRASLFV
-86 GAYCIDAWAGDLV
+86 DAMARGTGEKEKNLRLYSMPIKLKSEYAPLIDLIPDYGIDTSPE
-99 AKAYSITDGMNLLTV
+99 YEMNGV
-114 TSGRMPESPDECI
+114 EIVSGRMPLNDTETALDYTLEGSLVKQLGDEITLTTSGGTVTLRVVGFIRSP
-127 VDKNLLEKM
+127 M
-136 KISVGDSIT
+136 
-145 IDPSDDYEDCLTH
+145 
-158 KNFTIVGTAV
+158 
-168 SPYYISV
+168 YISMF
-175 ERGSA
+175 ERGTS
-180 SIGSG
+180 SIGNGTSDGFAYASG
-185 NVRAY
+185 NAISSLGTK
-190 VYLPEGAFDLDYYTV
+190 LPVMSLLNTYYTRADIV
-205 AYAKVKGAQELTA
+205 ISGKEGLSAYS
-218 FTDEYDD
+218 DEY
-225 YIDDVMDSL
+225 
-234 KDFGDRRAKLR
+234 
-245 YDDIIDEAQGKIDDA
+245 E
-260 QKELDDKEKEADE
+260 
-273 KLSDAEQE
+273 
-281 LKDARRK
+281 
-288 LDKGWR
+288 
-294 EYRDGKKELEESLP
+294 
-308 KLCDAECELADARQ
+308 
-322 ELIEGEQEYQKG
+322 
-334 LDEYNFG
+334 
-341 YAQYAENKRKLDAAK
+341 
-356 AQLDAAKQQ
+356 
-365 LDAAKQIPDQIAK
+365 
-378 LEGDITALEAQK
+378 
-390 KLLDPNDQ
+390 
-398 EYKAIEARITELSAK
+398 
-413 KAALVSASMSDT
+413 ALVNEVTDRIEDYASTQSGT
-425 EIAAAQAKIDAGMA
+425 
-439 EYNAGKQELDAAK
+439 
-452 AQLDA
+452 
-457 AKKKL
+457 
-462 DEGYEEL
+462 
-469 QDGKRKYREGV
+469 
-480 EELQDGW
+480 
-487 KKYYEGIDELPK
+487 
-499 AYKKLKDGEKEYAD
+499 
-513 GLEEYEDAKREA
+513 
-525 EEKIADAKKKLADA
+525 
-539 RRKVADIETCKWY
+539 WY
-552 ILSRGYNPGYTGFG
+552 IQDRSGNPGYSDYSENT
-566 QDADRMANLASVFP
+566 DRIAAVGDVFP
-580 VIFFLVAALVCLTT
+580 LIFFIVAALVCLTT

-599 EEQRT
+599 EEQRIEMGT
-604 QIGLMKALGYGRWDI
+604 MKALGYGGWQI
-619 SKKYLCYGLF
+619 AMKY
-629 PSLAGSLLGIIIG
+629 
-642 HIVFPTMI
+642 
-650 YVSYQIMYEMPNI
+650 
-663 RLSLYPGI
+663 
-671 CIWATIAAVACTT
+671 AVYAM
-684 LSTLWACISTLTDS
+684 SACISGGVVGAIIGFKLFPYVIMKGYSIMYYLGKLETPYRADIAFMAIAAMAVCTAAATFSACYASLKEV
-698 PANLM
+698 PATLM

-762 GLNDSIIEKQFGDI
+762 GLNDSIFGIIEKQFGDI

-817 MECKNGGRSQSG
+817 MECKNGGRSQNG

-838 GSMAGRINLHNGGAP
+838 ESMAGRVSLHNGGTP

-866 LAETLSIKAGDEIN
+866 LAETLSIKVGDEIN

-916 KAMQYN
+916 KAMLYN

-955 IGSIYDSVWD
+955 IGSIYASVWD

>member
-1 VTALRK
+1 MNALTLK
-7 DLIRE
+7 NLLRE
-12 IKNSKNRF
+12 IKRTFTKF
-20 LSIAILI
+20 LSIFAIC
-27 ALAVAFLS
+27 ALGVAFFA
-35 GLKATAPDMKNTGDE
+35 GIRATSPDMKEAGDRLYNT
-50 YLDKQQLMDIQVLST
+50 YNLSDISVIST
-65 LGLTKGDIKALG
+65 SGLTA
-77 AQDNIERAV
+77 DNIRDLESIEGIRAV
-86 GAYCIDAWAGDLV
+86 RASLFVDAMARGTGEKEKNLRLYSMPIKLKSEYVPLIDLIPDYGIDTSPE
-99 AKAYSITDGMNLLTV
+99 YEMNGV
-114 TSGRMPESPDECI
+114 EIVSGRMPLNDTETALDYTLEGSLVKQLGDEITLTTSGGTVMLRVVGFIRSP
-127 VDKNLLEKM
+127 M
-136 KISVGDSIT
+136 
-145 IDPSDDYEDCLTH
+145 
-158 KNFTIVGTAV
+158 
-168 SPYYISV
+168 YISMF
-175 ERGSA
+175 ERGTS
-180 SIGSG
+180 SIGNGTSDGFAYASG
-185 NVRAY
+185 NAISSLGTK
-190 VYLPEGAFDLDYYTV
+190 LPVMSLLNTYYTRADIV
-205 AYAKVKGAQELTA
+205 ISGKEGLSAYS
-218 FTDEYDD
+218 DEY
-225 YIDDVMDSL
+225 
-234 KDFGDRRAKLR
+234 
-245 YDDIIDEAQGKIDDA
+245 E
-260 QKELDDKEKEADE
+260 
-273 KLSDAEQE
+273 
-281 LKDARRK
+281 
-288 LDKGWR
+288 
-294 EYRDGKKELEESLP
+294 
-308 KLCDAECELADARQ
+308 
-322 ELIEGEQEYQKG
+322 
-334 LDEYNFG
+334 
-341 YAQYAENKRKLDAAK
+341 
-356 AQLDAAKQQ
+356 
-365 LDAAKQIPDQIAK
+365 
-378 LEGDITALEAQK
+378 
-390 KLLDPNDQ
+390 
-398 EYKAIEARITELSAK
+398 
-413 KAALVSASMSDT
+413 ALVNEVTDRIEDYASTQSGT
-425 EIAAAQAKIDAGMA
+425 
-439 EYNAGKQELDAAK
+439 
-452 AQLDA
+452 
-457 AKKKL
+457 
-462 DEGYEEL
+462 
-469 QDGKRKYREGV
+469 
-480 EELQDGW
+480 
-487 KKYYEGIDELPK
+487 
-499 AYKKLKDGEKEYAD
+499 
-513 GLEEYEDAKREA
+513 
-525 EEKIADAKKKLADA
+525 
-539 RRKVADIETCKWY
+539 WY
-552 ILSRGYNPGYTGFG
+552 IQDRSGNPGYSDYSENT
-566 QDADRMANLASVFP
+566 DRIAAVGDVFP
-580 VIFFLVAALVCLTT
+580 LIFFIVAALVCLTT

-599 EEQRT
+599 EEQRIEMGT
-604 QIGLMKALGYGRWDI
+604 MKALGYGGWQI
-619 SKKYLCYGLF
+619 AMKY
-629 PSLAGSLLGIIIG
+629 
-642 HIVFPTMI
+642 
-650 YVSYQIMYEMPNI
+650 
-663 RLSLYPGI
+663 
-671 CIWATIAAVACTT
+671 AVYAM
-684 LSTLWACISTLTDS
+684 SACISGGVVGAIIGFKLFPYVIMKAYSIMYYLGKLETPYRADIAFMAIAAMAVCTAAATFSACYASLKEV
-698 PANLM
+698 PATLM

-716 EKIPFIWKK
+716 ERIPFIWKK

-762 GLNDSIIEKQFGDI
+762 GLNDSIFGIIEKQFGDI

-817 MECKNGGRSQSG
+817 MECKNGGRSQNG

-838 GSMAGRINLHNGGAP
+838 GSMAGRVSLHNGGTP

-885 EDHLMRV
+885 EDHFMRV

-916 KAMQYN
+916 KAMLYN

-1060 SAKPLSYVYAFA
+1060 STKPLSYVYAFA

>member
-1 VTALRK
+1 MNALTLK
-7 DLIRE
+7 NLLRE
-12 IKNSKNRF
+12 IKRTFTKF
-20 LSIAILI
+20 LSIFAIC
-27 ALAVAFLS
+27 ALGVAFFA
-35 GLKATAPDMKNTGDE
+35 GIRATSPDMKEAGDRLYNT
-50 YLDKQQLMDIQVLST
+50 YNLSDISVIST
-65 LGLTKGDIKALG
+65 SGLTA
-77 AQDNIERAV
+77 DNIRDLESIEGIRAV
-86 GAYCIDAWAGDLV
+86 RASLFVDAMARGTGEKEKNLRLYSMPIKLKSEYAPLIDLIPDYGIDTSPE
-99 AKAYSITDGMNLLTV
+99 YEMNGV
-114 TSGRMPESPDECI
+114 EIVSGRMPL
-127 VDKNLLEKM
+127 N
-136 KISVGDSIT
+136 
-145 IDPSDDYEDCLTH
+145 
-158 KNFTIVGTAV
+158 
-168 SPYYISV
+168 
-175 ERGSA
+175 
-180 SIGSG
+180 
-185 NVRAY
+185 
-190 VYLPEGAFDLDYYTV
+190 
-205 AYAKVKGAQELTA
+205 
-218 FTDEYDD
+218 
-225 YIDDVMDSL
+225 
-234 KDFGDRRAKLR
+234 
-245 YDDIIDEAQGKIDDA
+245 
-260 QKELDDKEKEADE
+260 
-273 KLSDAEQE
+273 
-281 LKDARRK
+281 
-288 LDKGWR
+288 
-294 EYRDGKKELEESLP
+294 
-308 KLCDAECELADARQ
+308 
-322 ELIEGEQEYQKG
+322 
-334 LDEYNFG
+334 
-341 YAQYAENKRKLDAAK
+341 
-356 AQLDAAKQQ
+356 
-365 LDAAKQIPDQIAK
+365 
-378 LEGDITALEAQK
+378 
-390 KLLDPNDQ
+390 
-398 EYKAIEARITELSAK
+398 
-413 KAALVSASMSDT
+413 DT
-425 EIAAAQAKIDAGMA
+425 EIALDNTLEGSLVKQLGDEITLTTSGGTVTLRVVGFIRSPMYISMFERGTSSIGNGTSDGFAYASG
-439 EYNAGKQELDAAK
+439 NAISSLGTKLPVMSLLNTYYTRADIVISGK
-452 AQLDA
+452 
-457 AKKKL
+457 
-462 DEGYEEL
+462 EGL
-469 QDGKRKYREGV
+469 S
-480 EELQDGW
+480 
-487 KKYYEGIDELPK
+487 
-499 AYKKLKDGEKEYAD
+499 AYSD
-513 GLEEYEDAKREA
+513 EYEALVNEVTDR
-525 EEKIADAKKKLADA
+525 
-539 RRKVADIETCKWY
+539 IEDYASTQSGTWY
-552 ILSRGYNPGYTGFG
+552 IQDRSGNPGYSDYSENT
-566 QDADRMANLASVFP
+566 DRIAAVGDVFP
-580 VIFFLVAALVCLTT
+580 LIFFIVAALVCLTT

-599 EEQRT
+599 EEQRIEMGT
-604 QIGLMKALGYGRWDI
+604 MKALGYGGWQI
-619 SKKYLCYGLF
+619 AMKY
-629 PSLAGSLLGIIIG
+629 
-642 HIVFPTMI
+642 
-650 YVSYQIMYEMPNI
+650 
-663 RLSLYPGI
+663 
-671 CIWATIAAVACTT
+671 AVYAM
-684 LSTLWACISTLTDS
+684 SACISGGVVGAIIGFKLFPYVIMKGYSIMYYLGKLETPYRADIAFMAIAAMAVCTAAATFSACYASLKEV
-698 PANLM
+698 PATLM

-762 GLNDSIIEKQFGDI
+762 GLNDSIFGIIEKQFGDI

-838 GSMAGRINLHNGGAP
+838 GSMAGRINLHNGGTP

-885 EDHLMRV
+885 EDHFMRV

>member
-1 VTALRK
+1 MNALTLK
-7 DLIRE
+7 NLLRE
-12 IKNSKNRF
+12 IKRTFTKF
-20 LSIAILI
+20 LSIFAIC
-27 ALAVAFLS
+27 ALGVAFFA
-35 GLKATAPDMKNTGDE
+35 GIRATSPDMKEAGDRLYNT
-50 YLDKQQLMDIQVLST
+50 YNLSDISVIST
-65 LGLTKGDIKALG
+65 SGLTA
-77 AQDNIERAV
+77 DNIRDLESIEGIQAVRASLFV
-86 GAYCIDAWAGDLV
+86 DAMARGTGEKEKNLRLYSMPIKLKSEYVPLIDLIPDYGIDTSPE
-99 AKAYSITDGMNLLTV
+99 YEMNGV
-114 TSGRMPESPDECI
+114 EIVSGRMPL
-127 VDKNLLEKM
+127 N
-136 KISVGDSIT
+136 
-145 IDPSDDYEDCLTH
+145 
-158 KNFTIVGTAV
+158 
-168 SPYYISV
+168 
-175 ERGSA
+175 
-180 SIGSG
+180 
-185 NVRAY
+185 
-190 VYLPEGAFDLDYYTV
+190 
-205 AYAKVKGAQELTA
+205 
-218 FTDEYDD
+218 
-225 YIDDVMDSL
+225 
-234 KDFGDRRAKLR
+234 
-245 YDDIIDEAQGKIDDA
+245 
-260 QKELDDKEKEADE
+260 
-273 KLSDAEQE
+273 
-281 LKDARRK
+281 
-288 LDKGWR
+288 
-294 EYRDGKKELEESLP
+294 
-308 KLCDAECELADARQ
+308 
-322 ELIEGEQEYQKG
+322 
-334 LDEYNFG
+334 
-341 YAQYAENKRKLDAAK
+341 
-356 AQLDAAKQQ
+356 
-365 LDAAKQIPDQIAK
+365 
-378 LEGDITALEAQK
+378 
-390 KLLDPNDQ
+390 
-398 EYKAIEARITELSAK
+398 
-413 KAALVSASMSDT
+413 DT
-425 EIAAAQAKIDAGMA
+425 EIALDNTLEGSLVKQLGDEITLTTSGGTVTLRVVGFIRSPMYISMFERGTSSIGNGTSDGFAYASG
-439 EYNAGKQELDAAK
+439 NAISSLGTKLPVMSLLNTYYTRADIVISGK
-452 AQLDA
+452 
-457 AKKKL
+457 
-462 DEGYEEL
+462 EGL
-469 QDGKRKYREGV
+469 S
-480 EELQDGW
+480 
-487 KKYYEGIDELPK
+487 
-499 AYKKLKDGEKEYAD
+499 AYSD
-513 GLEEYEDAKREA
+513 EYEALVNEVTDR
-525 EEKIADAKKKLADA
+525 
-539 RRKVADIETCKWY
+539 IEDYASTQSGTWY
-552 ILSRGYNPGYTGFG
+552 IQDRSGNPGYSDYSENT
-566 QDADRMANLASVFP
+566 DRIAAVGDVFP
-580 VIFFLVAALVCLTT
+580 LIFFIVAALVCLTT

-599 EEQRT
+599 EEQRIEMGT
-604 QIGLMKALGYGRWDI
+604 MKALGYGGWQI
-619 SKKYLCYGLF
+619 AMKY
-629 PSLAGSLLGIIIG
+629 
-642 HIVFPTMI
+642 
-650 YVSYQIMYEMPNI
+650 
-663 RLSLYPGI
+663 
-671 CIWATIAAVACTT
+671 AVYAM
-684 LSTLWACISTLTDS
+684 SACISGGVVGAIIGFKLFPYVIMKGYSIMYYLGKLETPYRADIAFMAIAAMAVCTAAATFSACYASLKEV
-698 PANLM
+698 PATLM

-762 GLNDSIIEKQFGDI
+762 GLNDSIFGIIEKQFGDI

-916 KAMQYN
+916 KAMLYN

-955 IGSIYDSVWD
+955 IGSIYASVWD

-1072 LTIAFSLIVN
+1072 LTIVFSLIVN

>member
-1 VTALRK
+1 MNALTLK
-7 DLIRE
+7 NLLRE
-12 IKNSKNRF
+12 IKRTFTKF
-20 LSIAILI
+20 LSIFAIC
-27 ALAVAFLS
+27 ALGVAFFA
-35 GLKATAPDMKNTGDE
+35 GIRATSPDMKEAGDRLYNT
-50 YLDKQQLMDIQVLST
+50 YNLSDISVIST
-65 LGLTKGDIKALG
+65 SGLTA
-77 AQDNIERAV
+77 DNIRDLESIEGIQAVRASLFV
-86 GAYCIDAWAGDLV
+86 DAMARGTGEKEKNLRLYSMPIKLKSEYAPLIDLIPDYGIDTSPE
-99 AKAYSITDGMNLLTV
+99 YEMNGV
-114 TSGRMPESPDECI
+114 EIVSGRMPL
-127 VDKNLLEKM
+127 N
-136 KISVGDSIT
+136 
-145 IDPSDDYEDCLTH
+145 
-158 KNFTIVGTAV
+158 
-168 SPYYISV
+168 
-175 ERGSA
+175 
-180 SIGSG
+180 
-185 NVRAY
+185 
-190 VYLPEGAFDLDYYTV
+190 
-205 AYAKVKGAQELTA
+205 
-218 FTDEYDD
+218 
-225 YIDDVMDSL
+225 
-234 KDFGDRRAKLR
+234 
-245 YDDIIDEAQGKIDDA
+245 
-260 QKELDDKEKEADE
+260 
-273 KLSDAEQE
+273 
-281 LKDARRK
+281 
-288 LDKGWR
+288 
-294 EYRDGKKELEESLP
+294 
-308 KLCDAECELADARQ
+308 
-322 ELIEGEQEYQKG
+322 
-334 LDEYNFG
+334 
-341 YAQYAENKRKLDAAK
+341 
-356 AQLDAAKQQ
+356 
-365 LDAAKQIPDQIAK
+365 
-378 LEGDITALEAQK
+378 
-390 KLLDPNDQ
+390 
-398 EYKAIEARITELSAK
+398 
-413 KAALVSASMSDT
+413 DT
-425 EIAAAQAKIDAGMA
+425 EIALDNTLEGSLVKQLGDEITLTTAGGSVTRRVVGFIRSPMYISLFERGTSSIGNGTSDGFA
-439 EYNAGKQELDAAK
+439 YASGNAISSLGTKLPVMSLLNTYYTRADIVISGK
-452 AQLDA
+452 
-457 AKKKL
+457 
-462 DEGYEEL
+462 EGL
-469 QDGKRKYREGV
+469 S
-480 EELQDGW
+480 
-487 KKYYEGIDELPK
+487 
-499 AYKKLKDGEKEYAD
+499 AYSD
-513 GLEEYEDAKREA
+513 EYEALVNEVTDR
-525 EEKIADAKKKLADA
+525 
-539 RRKVADIETCKWY
+539 IEDYASTQSGTWY
-552 ILSRGYNPGYTGFG
+552 IQGRSGNPGYSDYSENT
-566 QDADRMANLASVFP
+566 DRIAAVGDVFP
-580 VIFFLVAALVCLTT
+580 LIFFIVAALVCLTT

-599 EEQRT
+599 EEQRIEMGT
-604 QIGLMKALGYGRWDI
+604 MKALGYGGWQI
-619 SKKYLCYGLF
+619 AMKY
-629 PSLAGSLLGIIIG
+629 
-642 HIVFPTMI
+642 
-650 YVSYQIMYEMPNI
+650 
-663 RLSLYPGI
+663 
-671 CIWATIAAVACTT
+671 AVYAM
-684 LSTLWACISTLTDS
+684 SACISGGVVGAIIGFKLFPYVIMKGYSIMYYLGKLETPYRADIAFMAIAAMAVCTAAATFSACYASLKEV
-698 PANLM
+698 PATLM

-762 GLNDSIIEKQFGDI
+762 GLNDSIFGIIEKQFGDI

-916 KAMQYN
+916 KAMLYN

-955 IGSIYDSVWD
+955 IGSIYASVWD

-1015 EMYAYIFRENNAL
+1015 EMYDYIFRENNAL

-1072 LTIAFSLIVN
+1072 LTIVFSLIVN

>member
-1 VTALRK
+1 MNALTLK
-7 DLIRE
+7 NLLRE
-12 IKNSKNRF
+12 IKRTFTKF
-20 LSIAILI
+20 LSIFAIC
-27 ALAVAFLS
+27 ALGVAFFA
-35 GLKATAPDMKNTGDE
+35 GIRATSPDMKEAGDRLYNT
-50 YLDKQQLMDIQVLST
+50 YNLSDISVIST
-65 LGLTKGDIKALG
+65 SGLTA
-77 AQDNIERAV
+77 DNIRDLESIEGIQAVRASLFV
-86 GAYCIDAWAGDLV
+86 DAMARGTGEKEKNLRLYSMPIKLKSEYVPLIDLIPDYGIDTSPG
-99 AKAYSITDGMNLLTV
+99 YEMNGV
-114 TSGRMPESPDECI
+114 EIVSGRMPLNDTETALDYTLEGSLVKQLGDEITLTTSGGTVTLRVVGFIRSP
-127 VDKNLLEKM
+127 M
-136 KISVGDSIT
+136 
-145 IDPSDDYEDCLTH
+145 
-158 KNFTIVGTAV
+158 
-168 SPYYISV
+168 YISMF
-175 ERGSA
+175 ERGTS
-180 SIGSG
+180 SIGNGTSDGFAYASG
-185 NVRAY
+185 NAISSLGTK
-190 VYLPEGAFDLDYYTV
+190 LPVMSLLNTYYTRADIV
-205 AYAKVKGAQELTA
+205 ISGKEGLSAYS
-218 FTDEYDD
+218 DEY
-225 YIDDVMDSL
+225 
-234 KDFGDRRAKLR
+234 
-245 YDDIIDEAQGKIDDA
+245 E
-260 QKELDDKEKEADE
+260 
-273 KLSDAEQE
+273 
-281 LKDARRK
+281 
-288 LDKGWR
+288 
-294 EYRDGKKELEESLP
+294 
-308 KLCDAECELADARQ
+308 
-322 ELIEGEQEYQKG
+322 
-334 LDEYNFG
+334 
-341 YAQYAENKRKLDAAK
+341 
-356 AQLDAAKQQ
+356 
-365 LDAAKQIPDQIAK
+365 
-378 LEGDITALEAQK
+378 
-390 KLLDPNDQ
+390 
-398 EYKAIEARITELSAK
+398 
-413 KAALVSASMSDT
+413 ALVNEVTDRIEDYASTQSGT
-425 EIAAAQAKIDAGMA
+425 
-439 EYNAGKQELDAAK
+439 
-452 AQLDA
+452 
-457 AKKKL
+457 
-462 DEGYEEL
+462 
-469 QDGKRKYREGV
+469 
-480 EELQDGW
+480 
-487 KKYYEGIDELPK
+487 
-499 AYKKLKDGEKEYAD
+499 
-513 GLEEYEDAKREA
+513 
-525 EEKIADAKKKLADA
+525 
-539 RRKVADIETCKWY
+539 WY
-552 ILSRGYNPGYTGFG
+552 IQDRSGNPGYSDYSENT
-566 QDADRMANLASVFP
+566 DRIAAVGDVFP
-580 VIFFLVAALVCLTT
+580 LIFFIVAALVCLTT

-599 EEQRT
+599 EEQRIEMGT
-604 QIGLMKALGYGRWDI
+604 MKALGYGGWQI
-619 SKKYLCYGLF
+619 AMKY
-629 PSLAGSLLGIIIG
+629 
-642 HIVFPTMI
+642 
-650 YVSYQIMYEMPNI
+650 
-663 RLSLYPGI
+663 
-671 CIWATIAAVACTT
+671 AVYAM
-684 LSTLWACISTLTDS
+684 SACISGGVVGAIIGFKLFPYVIMKGYSIMYYLGKLETPYRADIAFMAIAAMAVCTAAATFSACYASLKEV
-698 PANLM
+698 PATLM

-762 GLNDSIIEKQFGDI
+762 GLNDSIFGIIEKQFGDI

-817 MECKNGGRSQSG
+817 MECKNSGRSQSG

-866 LAETLSIKAGDEIN
+866 LAETLSIKIGDGIN

-892 IGVADNYVYHYVYI
+892 IGIADNYVYHYVYI

>member
-1 VTALRK
+1 MNALTLK
-7 DLIRE
+7 NLLRE
-12 IKNSKNRF
+12 IKRTFTKF
-20 LSIAILI
+20 LSIFAIC
-27 ALAVAFLS
+27 ALGVAFFA
-35 GLKATAPDMKNTGDE
+35 GIRATSPDMKEAGDRLYNT
-50 YLDKQQLMDIQVLST
+50 YNLSDISVIST
-65 LGLTKGDIKALG
+65 SGLTA
-77 AQDNIERAV
+77 DNIRDLESIEGIQAVRASLFV
-86 GAYCIDAWAGDLV
+86 DAMARGTGEKEKNLRLYSMPIKLKSEYVPLIDLIPDYGIDTSPE
-99 AKAYSITDGMNLLTV
+99 YEMNGV
-114 TSGRMPESPDECI
+114 EIVSGRMPLNDTETALDYTLEGSLVKQLGDEITLTTSGGTVTLRVVGFIRSP
-127 VDKNLLEKM
+127 M
-136 KISVGDSIT
+136 
-145 IDPSDDYEDCLTH
+145 
-158 KNFTIVGTAV
+158 
-168 SPYYISV
+168 YISMF
-175 ERGSA
+175 ERGTS
-180 SIGSG
+180 SIGNGTSDGFAYASG
-185 NVRAY
+185 NAISSLGTK
-190 VYLPEGAFDLDYYTV
+190 LPVMSLLNTYYTRADIV
-205 AYAKVKGAQELTA
+205 ISGKEGLSAYS
-218 FTDEYDD
+218 DEY
-225 YIDDVMDSL
+225 
-234 KDFGDRRAKLR
+234 
-245 YDDIIDEAQGKIDDA
+245 E
-260 QKELDDKEKEADE
+260 
-273 KLSDAEQE
+273 
-281 LKDARRK
+281 
-288 LDKGWR
+288 
-294 EYRDGKKELEESLP
+294 
-308 KLCDAECELADARQ
+308 
-322 ELIEGEQEYQKG
+322 
-334 LDEYNFG
+334 
-341 YAQYAENKRKLDAAK
+341 
-356 AQLDAAKQQ
+356 
-365 LDAAKQIPDQIAK
+365 
-378 LEGDITALEAQK
+378 
-390 KLLDPNDQ
+390 
-398 EYKAIEARITELSAK
+398 
-413 KAALVSASMSDT
+413 ALVNEVTDRIEDYASTQSGT
-425 EIAAAQAKIDAGMA
+425 
-439 EYNAGKQELDAAK
+439 
-452 AQLDA
+452 
-457 AKKKL
+457 
-462 DEGYEEL
+462 
-469 QDGKRKYREGV
+469 
-480 EELQDGW
+480 
-487 KKYYEGIDELPK
+487 
-499 AYKKLKDGEKEYAD
+499 
-513 GLEEYEDAKREA
+513 
-525 EEKIADAKKKLADA
+525 
-539 RRKVADIETCKWY
+539 WY
-552 ILSRGYNPGYTGFG
+552 IQDRSGNPGYSDYSENT
-566 QDADRMANLASVFP
+566 DRLAAVGDVFP
-580 VIFFLVAALVCLTT
+580 LIFFIVAALVCLTT

-599 EEQRT
+599 EEQRIEMGT
-604 QIGLMKALGYGRWDI
+604 MKALGYGGWQI
-619 SKKYLCYGLF
+619 AMKY
-629 PSLAGSLLGIIIG
+629 
-642 HIVFPTMI
+642 
-650 YVSYQIMYEMPNI
+650 
-663 RLSLYPGI
+663 
-671 CIWATIAAVACTT
+671 AAYAM
-684 LSTLWACISTLTDS
+684 SACISGGVVGAIIGFKLFPYVIMKGYSIMYYLGKLETPYRADIAFMAIAAMAACTAAATFSACYASLKEV
-698 PANLM
+698 PATLM

-747 VIGIAGSGALLVTAF
+747 VIGRAGSGALLVTAF
-762 GLNDSIIEKQFGDI
+762 GLNDSIFGIIEKQFGDI

-838 GSMAGRINLHNGGAP
+838 GSMAGRINLHNGGTP

-935 TMDAMSTQLL
+935 TMDAMSSQLL

-955 IGSIYDSVWD
+955 IGSIYASVWD

-1072 LTIAFSLIVN
+1072 LTIVFSLIVN

>member
-1 VTALRK
+1 MNALTLK
-7 DLIRE
+7 NLLRE
-12 IKNSKNRF
+12 IKRTFTKF
-20 LSIAILI
+20 LSIFAIC
-27 ALAVAFLS
+27 ALGVAFFA
-35 GLKATAPDMKNTGDE
+35 GIRATSPDMKEAGDRLYNT
-50 YLDKQQLMDIQVLST
+50 YNLSDISVIST
-65 LGLTKGDIKALG
+65 SGLTA
-77 AQDNIERAV
+77 DNIRDLESIEGIQAVRASLFV
-86 GAYCIDAWAGDLV
+86 DAMARGTGEKEKNLRLYSMPIKLKSEYAPLIDLIPDYGIDTSPE
-99 AKAYSITDGMNLLTV
+99 YEMNGV
-114 TSGRMPESPDECI
+114 EIVSGRMPLNDTETALDYTLEGSLVKQLGDEITLTTAGGTVTLRVVGFIRSP
-127 VDKNLLEKM
+127 M
-136 KISVGDSIT
+136 
-145 IDPSDDYEDCLTH
+145 
-158 KNFTIVGTAV
+158 
-168 SPYYISV
+168 YISMF
-175 ERGSA
+175 ERGTS
-180 SIGSG
+180 SIGNGTSDGFAYASG
-185 NVRAY
+185 NAISSLGTK
-190 VYLPEGAFDLDYYTV
+190 LPVMSLLNTYYTRADIV
-205 AYAKVKGAQELTA
+205 ISGKEGLSAYS
-218 FTDEYDD
+218 DEY
-225 YIDDVMDSL
+225 
-234 KDFGDRRAKLR
+234 
-245 YDDIIDEAQGKIDDA
+245 E
-260 QKELDDKEKEADE
+260 
-273 KLSDAEQE
+273 
-281 LKDARRK
+281 
-288 LDKGWR
+288 
-294 EYRDGKKELEESLP
+294 
-308 KLCDAECELADARQ
+308 
-322 ELIEGEQEYQKG
+322 
-334 LDEYNFG
+334 
-341 YAQYAENKRKLDAAK
+341 
-356 AQLDAAKQQ
+356 
-365 LDAAKQIPDQIAK
+365 
-378 LEGDITALEAQK
+378 
-390 KLLDPNDQ
+390 
-398 EYKAIEARITELSAK
+398 
-413 KAALVSASMSDT
+413 ALVNEVTDRIEDYASTQSGT
-425 EIAAAQAKIDAGMA
+425 
-439 EYNAGKQELDAAK
+439 
-452 AQLDA
+452 
-457 AKKKL
+457 
-462 DEGYEEL
+462 
-469 QDGKRKYREGV
+469 
-480 EELQDGW
+480 
-487 KKYYEGIDELPK
+487 
-499 AYKKLKDGEKEYAD
+499 
-513 GLEEYEDAKREA
+513 
-525 EEKIADAKKKLADA
+525 
-539 RRKVADIETCKWY
+539 WY
-552 ILSRGYNPGYTGFG
+552 IQDRSGNPGYSDYSENT
-566 QDADRMANLASVFP
+566 DRIAAVGDVFP
-580 VIFFLVAALVCLTT
+580 LIFFIVAALVCLTT

-599 EEQRT
+599 EEQRIEMGT
-604 QIGLMKALGYGRWDI
+604 MKALGYGGWQI
-619 SKKYLCYGLF
+619 AMKY
-629 PSLAGSLLGIIIG
+629 
-642 HIVFPTMI
+642 
-650 YVSYQIMYEMPNI
+650 
-663 RLSLYPGI
+663 
-671 CIWATIAAVACTT
+671 AVYAM
-684 LSTLWACISTLTDS
+684 SACISGGVVGAIIGFKLFPYVIMKGYSIMYYLGKLETPYRADIAFMAIAAMAACTAAATFSACYASLKEV
-698 PANLM
+698 PATLM

-762 GLNDSIIEKQFGDI
+762 GLNDSIFGIIEKQFGDI

-838 GSMAGRINLHNGGAP
+838 ESMAGRVSLHNGGTP

-916 KAMQYN
+916 KAMLYN

-1072 LTIAFSLIVN
+1072 LTIVFSLIVN